1 MEQMDCKPYQ
11 PLSKN
16 KHEMDL
22 AYTSSSDESEDGRKA
37 RQSYESRETLN
48 EYSQELRLNYNSHSR
63 KRKAVN
69 EPTQE
74 MEFCDPPH
82 ILCTSYQSD
91 MHAVS
96 QHSYPIEMGSDVDT
110 ETEGGA
116 SPDQALRM
124 WVSGMKS
131 EHSSCLSSRANS
143 ALSLTDTD
151 HERKSD
157 GENEMPGS
165 PRNQFTFRP
174 LPPPPPPPHACTC
187 TRKPLSTT
195 DSLQGRS
202 MTSRSQP
209 SPGAPLPPTST
220 QDSVHLHNSWVL
232 NSNIPLETRSQW
244 GICWPSAVEMAS
256 TRNQEDH
263 VSSLVPSEMHF
274 LFKHGSGSSAI
285 FSAASQN
292 YPLTSNTVYSPP
304 PRPLPRSTFP
314 RPAFS
319 FNKPYRCCNWK
330 CTALSAT
337 AITVTLALLLAYV
350 IVHLFGLTW
359 QLQPVEG
366 QLYENGVS
374 KGSRG
379 PESVDTTYS
388 PIGGKVSDKTE
399 RKEIVFQKGQ
409 AIDTGEVEIG
419 DQVMQTIPP
428 GLFWRFQ
435 IMIHHPM
442 YLKFNVSLAKDSL
455 LGIYGR
461 RNIPPTHTQFDFVKL
476 MDGKQLIKQE
486 SKHSEEYQH
495 VPRNLI
501 LMSMQETGF
510 IEFMDQG
517 AWHMAF
523 YNDGKKMEQVLML
536 TTAIEIMGDCSTN
549 CNGNGE
555 CISGHCHCFPG
566 FLGPDCA
573 RDSCPVLCS
582 GNGEYEKGHCVCRNG
597 WKGPECD
604 VPEEQC
610 IDPTCFGHGTCIMG
624 ICICV
629 PGYKGEICE
638 EEDCLDPMCSGHGVC
653 VQGECHCSMGWGGVN
668 CETSLPVCQE
678 QCSGHGTFLLDTGVC
693 NCDPKWTGADCS
705 TELCTLDCGSHGVCA
720 RGVCQCEEG
729 WVGPACEERTCNSHC
744 VEHGQCKDGKC
755 ECSPGWEGDHCTI
768 DGCPGLCYGNGR
780 CTLDQNGWHCVCQVG
795 WSGTGCNVIMEMMCG
810 DNVDNDGDGLID
822 CVDPDCCQQ
831 NSCFSSPLC
840 QGSPDPL
847 DLIQQS
853 QPPFSQHPPRLFY
866 DRIKFLTGKESTHV
880 IRGDVSF
887 ESRRACVIRGQV
899 VAIDGTPLVGVNVS
913 FQHHSDYGYTISRQ
927 DGSFDLVAIGGISVT
942 LVFDR
947 SPFLSVRRTLWLA
960 WNRFIVVD
968 KVVMQRTE
976 VEPPSCDIS
985 SFISPN
991 PVVLPFPL
999 TSFGGSCPERGTII
1013 PELQV
1018 VQEEIP
1024 IPSSFVKLSYLSSR
1038 TSGYKTLLRIILTHA
1053 VIPPGMIKVH
1063 LVVTVEGRLA
1073 QKTFPAAA
1081 NLVYTFA
1088 WNKTDIYGQK
1098 VSGLAE
1104 AMVSVGYEY
1113 DTCPDLI
1120 LWEKRTAILQGFEL
1134 DASNLGGWSLDK
1146 HHILNI
1152 QSGIVHKG
1160 NGENI
1165 FISQQPPIISTVMG
1179 NGHQRSISC
1188 TNCNG
1193 PSHGSKL
1200 FAPVAMASGTD
1211 GSIYIGDFNF
1221 VRRLLPSGNCVSILE
1236 LRNRDTRHSTSPAHK
1251 YYLAMDPVT
1260 ESLYLS
1266 DTNTR
1271 RVYKAKLLSETK
1283 DLAKNYEVV
1292 AGTGDQCLPFD
1303 QSHCGDGGRASEASL
1318 HSPRGITV
1326 DKHGFIYFVDG
1337 TMIRKIDGNGM
1348 ITTLIGSNGLTST
1361 QPLSC
1366 DAGMDIT
1373 QVRLEWPTD
1382 LVVNPIDNSLYV
1394 LDNNIVLQIS
1404 ENRRVRIIAGRPIHC
1419 QVPGIDHVLVSKVA
1433 IHSTLESAR
1442 AIGISHSGVLYIAE
1456 TDERKI
1462 NRIQQVTTNG
1472 EISIIAGA
1480 PTDCDCKIDPNCD
1493 CFSGDGGYAKD
1504 AKLKAPSSLAVS
1516 PDGTLYIADLGN
1528 IRIRAISRNKAH
1540 LNDMNMY
1547 EIASPP
1553 DQELYHFTSNGT
1565 HVHTL
1570 NLITRDF
1577 MYNFTYNGEGDLV
1590 TVTNSNGNSIHI
1602 RRDASGLPLWL
1613 VMPGGQVYWLTIS
1626 SNGILKRVYA
1636 QGYNLALMTYPGTTG
1651 LLATK
1656 SNEYGW
1662 TTVYEYDSDGHLTNA
1677 TFPTGEVSSFHSDI
1691 EKLMKVEIN
1700 ISNKETVITA
1710 TNFSATSTIYTLQQD
1725 NTQNI
1730 YRVSPDGSLRV
1741 TFASGMEVTLNAEPH
1756 ILAGVVNPTLGKCN
1770 ISLPGEHN
1778 SNLIEWR
1785 QRKEQTK
1792 GNLSAFERRLRAHNR
1807 NLLSIDFDHTTRTGK
1822 IYDDHRKFTL
1832 RILYDQAGRP
1842 ILWSP
1847 MNKYNEV
1854 NITYSHSGL
1863 VTYIQRG
1870 TWTEKMEYD
1879 PGGKI
1884 ISRTWADGKIWSY
1897 TYLEKRLLHNGDRS
1911 KLMKLSVEKMK
1922 KEGRQADLN
1931 LGLPVSVMLLL
1942 HSQRRYIFEYD
1953 QSDYLLSIT
1962 MPSMVRH
1969 SFQTMLSVGYYR
1981 NLYSPPDSSA
1991 SFIQDFTRDQRLLQT
2006 LYPGTGRRVLYKYT
2020 KQSRLSEILYDTT
2033 QVSFTYEESSG
2044 VIKTIH
2050 LMHDGFICTIRY
2062 RQTGPLISRQIFRFS
2077 EEGLV
2082 NARFDYSY
2090 NNFRVTSMQAMIN
2103 ETPLPIDLYRYV
2115 DVSGKT
2121 EQFGK
2126 FSVINYDLNQVITTT
2141 VMKHTKIF
2149 SANGQ
2154 VIEVQ
2159 YEILKSIAYWMTIQ
2173 YDNMGRMVICDI
2185 RVGVDANITR
2195 YFCEYDA
2202 DGQLQTV
2209 SVNDK
2214 TQWRYSYDLNGNIN
2228 LLSHGNSARLTPLRY
2243 DLRDRITRLGD
2254 IQYKMDE
2261 DGFLKQRGNDIF
2273 EYSSN
2278 GFLSRAY
2285 NRVAGWTIQY
2295 CYDGLGRRVAS
2306 KSNLGQHLQ
2315 FFYADLS
2322 NPVRVTHLYN
2332 HSSSEITSLY
2342 YDLQGHL
2349 IAMELSSGEEYY
2361 VACDNTGTPLAIFSS
2376 RGQVI
2381 KEILYT
2387 PYGEIY
2393 QDTNPEFEV
2402 IIGFHG
2408 GLYEPLTKL
2417 VHLGQRDYD
2426 VLAGRWTTPNHHIWE
2441 ELKNAPKPFNLYAF
2455 ENNYPTGKIQ
2465 DVAKYTTD
2473 IGSWLE
2479 LFGFQLHNVLPG
2491 FPKPEIDTFQT
2502 TYELVQLQTKT
2513 QEWDPG
2519 KTILG
2524 IQCELQKQLRNFISL
2539 DQLPMTPKYSDG
2551 RCVERAKQPRFAAVP
2566 SVFGKGIKFAIKDG
2580 LVTADV
2586 IGVANE
2592 DSRRIA
2598 AILNNAH
2605 YLEDLHFTIDG
2616 RDTHYF
2622 IKLGS
2627 LEEDLTLIG
2636 NTGGRRILENGVNVT
2651 VSQMTSVI
2659 NGRTRRFADIQL
2671 QHGFLC
2677 FNVRYGTTVEEEKN
2691 HVLEVARLRAVAQAW
2706 TKEQKRLQDGEEGIR
2721 AWTEGE
2727 KQQLL
2732 STGKVQGYDG
2742 YFVLSVEQYLEL
2754 SDSANN
2760 IHFMRQSEIGRR

>member
-1 MEQMDCKPYQ
+1 MEQTDCKPYQ
-11 PLSKN
+11 PLSKV

-22 AYTSSSDESEDGRKA
+22 AYTSSSDESEDGRKP
-37 RQSYESRETLN
+37 RQSFNSRETLH
-48 EYSQELRLNYNSHSR
+48 EYNQELRRNYNSQSR
-63 KRKAVN
+63 KRKDV
-69 EPTQE
+69 EKSTQE
-74 MEFCDPPH
+74 IEFCETPPT
-82 ILCTSYQSD
+82 LCSGYQTD
-91 MHAVS
+91 MHSVS
-96 QHSYPIEMGSDVDT
+96 RHGYQLEMGSDVDT
-110 ETEGGA
+110 ETEGAA
-116 SPDQALRM
+116 SPDHALRM
-124 WVSGMKS
+124 WIRGMKS

-157 GENEMPGS
+157 GENGFKFS
-165 PRNQFTFRP
+165 PVCCDMEAPADSAQDMQSSPHNQFTFRP

-187 TRKPLSTT
+187 ARKPPPTV
-195 DSLQGRS
+195 DSLQRRS
-202 MTSRSQP
+202 MTTRSQP
-209 SPGAPLPPTST
+209 SPAAPAPPTST

-232 NSNIPLETRSQW
+232 NSNIPLETR
-244 GICWPSAVEMAS
+244 
-256 TRNQEDH
+256 
-263 VSSLVPSEMHF
+263 HF

-304 PRPLPRSTFP
+304 PRPLPRSTFS
-314 RPAFS
+314 RPAFT

-350 IVHLFGLTW
+350 IAVHLFGLTW
-359 QLQPVEG
+359 QLQPVG
-366 QLYENGVS
+366 QIYANGIS
-374 KGSRG
+374 NGNPG
-379 PESVDTTYS
+379 TESMDTTYS
-388 PIGGKVSDKTE
+388 PIGGKVSDKSE
-399 RKEIVFQKGQ
+399 KKVFPKGR
-409 AIDTGEVEIG
+409 AIDTGEVDIG
-419 DQVMQTIPP
+419 AQVMQTIPP

-435 IMIHHPM
+435 ITIHHPI
-442 YLKFNVSLAKDSL
+442 YLKFNISLAKDSL

-476 MDGKQLIKQE
+476 MDGKQLVKQD
-486 SKHSEEYQH
+486 SKSSDDIQHS
-495 VPRNLI
+495 PRNLI
-501 LMSMQETGF
+501 LTSLQETGF
-510 IEFMDQG
+510 IEYMDQG
-517 AWHMAF
+517 PWYLAF
-523 YNDGKKMEQVLML
+523 YNDGKKMEQVFVL
-536 TTAIEIMGDCSTN
+536 TTAIEIMDDCSTN

-573 RDSCPVLCS
+573 RDSCPVLCG

-624 ICICV
+624 VCICV

-638 EEDCLDPMCSGHGVC
+638 EEDCLDPMCSSHGIC
-653 VQGECHCSMGWGGVN
+653 VKGECHCSTGWGGVN
-668 CETSLPVCQE
+668 CETPLPICQE

-693 NCDPKWTGADCS
+693 SCDPKWTGSDCS
-705 TELCTLDCGSHGVCA
+705 TELCTMECGSHGVCS
-720 RGVCQCEEG
+720 RGICQCEEG
-729 WVGPACEERTCNSHC
+729 WVGPTCEERSCHSHC
-744 VEHGQCKDGKC
+744 AEHGQCRDGKC

-768 DGCPGLCYGNGR
+768 AHYLDAVRDGCPGLCFGNGR

-795 WSGTGCNVIMEMMCG
+795 WSGTGCNIVMEMLCG
-810 DNVDNDGDGLID
+810 DNLDNDGDGLTD

-831 NSCFSSPLC
+831 SNCYVSPLC

-853 QPPFSQHPPRLFY
+853 QPLFSQHTSRLFY
-866 DRIKFLTGKESTHV
+866 DRIKFLIGKDSTHV
-880 IRGDVSF
+880 VPQEISF
-887 ESRRACVIRGQV
+887 DSRRACVIRGQV
-899 VAIDGTPLVGVNVS
+899 VAVDGTPLVGVNVS
-913 FQHHSDYGYTISRQ
+913 FLHHSDYGFTISRQ
-927 DGSFDLVAIGGISVT
+927 DGSFDLVAIGGISVV
-942 LVFDR
+942 LIFER
-947 SPFLSVRRTLWLA
+947 SPFLSEKRTLWLP
-960 WNRFIVVD
+960 WNQFIVVE
-968 KVVMQRTE
+968 KVIMQRI
-976 VEPPSCDIS
+976 VADPPSCDIS
-985 SFISPN
+985 NFISPN
-991 PVVLPFPL
+991 PIVLPSPL
-999 TSFGGSCPERGTII
+999 TSFGGSCPERGTIV

-1024 IPSSFVKLSYLSSR
+1024 IPSSFVRLSYLSSR
-1038 TSGYKTLLRIILTHA
+1038 TPGYKTLLRILLTHST
-1053 VIPPGMIKVH
+1053 IPVGMIKVH
-1063 LVVTVEGRLA
+1063 LTVAVEGRLT
-1073 QKTFPAAA
+1073 QKWFPAAI

-1098 VSGLAE
+1098 VWGLAE
-1104 AMVSVGYEY
+1104 ALVSVGYEY
-1113 DTCPDLI
+1113 EMCPEFI
-1120 LWEKRTAILQGFEL
+1120 LWEQRTVVLQGFEM
-1134 DASNLGGWSLDK
+1134 DASNLGGWSLNK
-1146 HHILNI
+1146 HHIFNP
-1152 QSGIVHKG
+1152 QSGIIHKG
-1160 NGENI
+1160 NGENM
-1165 FISQQPPIISTVMG
+1165 FISQQPPVIATIMG
-1179 NGHQRSISC
+1179 NGHQRSVAC

-1193 PSHGSKL
+1193 PAHNNKL
-1200 FAPVAMASGTD
+1200 FAPVALASGPD
-1211 GSIYIGDFNF
+1211 GSVYVGDFNF
-1221 VRRLLPSGNCVSILE
+1221 VRRIFPSGNSVSILE

-1251 YYLAMDPVT
+1251 YYLAMDPMS

-1271 RVYKAKLLSETK
+1271 KVYKLKSLVETK
-1283 DLAKNYEVV
+1283 DLSKNFEVV

-1303 QSHCGDGGRASEASL
+1303 QSHCGDGGKASEASL
-1318 HSPRGITV
+1318 NSPRGITV
-1326 DKHGFIYFVDG
+1326 DRHGFIYFVDG
-1337 TMIRKIDGNGM
+1337 TMIRRIDENAV
-1348 ITTLIGSNGLTST
+1348 ITTVIGSNGLTST

-1366 DAGMDIT
+1366 DSGMDIT

-1382 LVVNPIDNSLYV
+1382 LAVNPMDNSLYV

-1419 QVPGIDHVLVSKVA
+1419 QVPGIDHFLVSKVA

-1442 AIGISHSGVLYIAE
+1442 AISVSHSGLLFIAE
-1456 TDERKI
+1456 TDERKV

-1504 AKLKAPSSLAVS
+1504 AKMKAPSSLAVS
-1516 PDGTLYIADLGN
+1516 PDGTLYVADLGN
-1528 IRIRAISRNKAH
+1528 VRIRTISKNQAH
-1540 LNDMNMY
+1540 LNDMNLY
-1547 EIASPP
+1547 EIASPA
-1553 DQELYHFTSNGT
+1553 DQELYQFTVNGT
-1565 HVHTL
+1565 HLHTM
-1570 NLITRDF
+1570 NLITRDYV
-1577 MYNFTYNGEGDLV
+1577 YNFTYNAEGDLGAI
-1590 TVTNSNGNSIHI
+1590 TSSNGNSVHI
-1602 RRDASGLPLWL
+1602 RRDAGGMPLWL
-1613 VMPGGQVYWLTIS
+1613 VVPGGQVYWLTIS
-1626 SNGILKRVYA
+1626 SNGVLKRVSA
-1636 QGYNLALMTYPGTTG
+1636 QGYNLALMTYPGNTG

-1656 SNEYGW
+1656 SNENGW
-1662 TTVYEYDSDGHLTNA
+1662 TTVYEYDPEGHLTNA
-1677 TFPTGEVSSFHSDI
+1677 TFPTGEVSSFHSDL
-1691 EKLMKVEIN
+1691 EKLTKVALDT
-1700 ISNKETVITA
+1700 SNRENVLMS
-1710 TNFSATSTIYTLQQD
+1710 TNLTATSTIYILKQE
-1725 NTQNI
+1725 NTQST

-1741 TFASGMEVTLNAEPH
+1741 TFASGMEISLSSEPH
-1756 ILAGVVNPTLGKCN
+1756 ILAGAVNPTLGKCN

-1778 SNLIEWR
+1778 ANLIEWR
-1785 QRKEQTK
+1785 QRKEQNK
-1792 GNLSAFERRLRAHNR
+1792 GNVSAFERRLRAHNR
-1807 NLLSIDFDHTTRTGK
+1807 NLLSIDFDHMTRTGK

-1832 RILYDQAGRP
+1832 RILYDQTGRP

-1847 MNKYNEV
+1847 VSRYNEV
-1854 NITYSHSGL
+1854 NITYSPSGL
-1863 VTYIQRG
+1863 VTFIQRG
-1870 TWTEKMEYD
+1870 TWNEKTDYD
-1879 PGGKI
+1879 QSGKI
-1884 ISRTWADGKIWSY
+1884 ISRAWADGKIWSY
-1897 TYLEKRLLHNGDRS
+1897 TYLEK
-1911 KLMKLSVEKMK
+1911 
-1922 KEGRQADLN
+1922 
-1931 LGLPVSVMLLL
+1931 SVMLLL

-1953 QSDYLLSIT
+1953 QSDCLLSVT

-1969 SFQTMLSVGYYR
+1969 SLQTMLSVGYYR
-1981 NLYSPPDSSA
+1981 NIYTPPDSST
-1991 SFIQDFTRDQRLLQT
+1991 SFIQDYSRDGRLLQT
-2006 LYPGTGRRVLYKYT
+2006 LHLGTGRRVLYKYT
-2020 KQSRLSEILYDTT
+2020 KQARLSEILYDTT
-2033 QVSFTYEESSG
+2033 QVTLTYEESSG

-2062 RQTGPLISRQIFRFS
+2062 RQTGPLIGRQIFRFS

-2090 NNFRVTSMQAMIN
+2090 NNFRVTSMQAVIN

-2115 DVSGKT
+2115 DVSGRT

-2149 SANGQ
+2149 NANGQ

-2159 YEILKSIAYWMTIQ
+2159 YEILKAIAYWMTIQ

-2195 YFCEYDA
+2195 YFYEYDA

-2243 DLRDRITRLGD
+2243 DLRDRITRLGE

-2261 DGFLKQRGNDIF
+2261 DGFLRQRGNDIF
-2273 EYSSN
+2273 EYNSN
-2278 GFLSRAY
+2278 GLLQKAY
-2285 NRVAGWTIQY
+2285 NKVSGWTVQY
-2295 CYDGLGRRVAS
+2295 YYDGLGRRVAS
-2306 KSNLGQHLQ
+2306 KSSLGQHLQ
-2315 FFYADLS
+2315 FFYADLA
-2322 NPVRVTHLYN
+2322 NPIRVTHLYN
-2332 HSSSEITSLY
+2332 HTSSEITSLY

-2361 VACDNTGTPLAIFSS
+2361 VACDNTGTPLAVFSS

-2387 PYGEIY
+2387 PYGDIY
-2393 QDTNPEFEV
+2393 HDTYPDFEV
-2402 IIGFHG
+2402 VIGFHG
-2408 GLYEPLTKL
+2408 GLYDFLTKL

-2426 VLAGRWTTPNHHIWE
+2426 VVAGRWTTPNHHIWKQ
-2441 ELKNAPKPFNLYAF
+2441 LNLLPKPFNLYSF
-2455 ENNYPTGKIQ
+2455 ENNYPVGKIQ

-2491 FPKPEIDTFQT
+2491 FPKPELENMEL
-2502 TYELVQLQTKT
+2502 TYELLQLQTKT

-2519 KTILG
+2519 KMILG

-2539 DQLPMTPKYSDG
+2539 DQLPMTPQYNEG
-2551 RCVERAKQPRFAAVP
+2551 RCLEGGKQPRFAAVP
-2566 SVFGKGIKFAIKDG
+2566 SVFGKGIKFAIKEG
-2580 LVTADV
+2580 IVTADI

-2592 DSRRIA
+2592 DSRRLA

-2605 YLEDLHFTIDG
+2605 YLENLHFTIEG

-2627 LEEDLTLIG
+2627 LEEDLVLIG

-2651 VSQMTSVI
+2651 VSQMTSVL

-2671 QHGFLC
+2671 QHGALC
-2677 FNVRYGTTVEEEKN
+2677 FNIRYGTTVEEEKN
-2691 HVLEVARLRAVAQAW
+2691 HVLEMARQRAVAQAW
-2706 TKEQKRLQDGEEGIR
+2706 TQEQRRLQEGEEGTR
-2721 AWTEGE
+2721 VWTEGE

-2732 STGKVQGYDG
+2732 GTGRVQGYDG

>member
-1 MEQMDCKPYQ
+1 MEQTDCKPYQ
-11 PLSKN
+11 PLSKV

-22 AYTSSSDESEDGRKA
+22 AYTSSSDESEDGRKP
-37 RQSYESRETLN
+37 RQSYNSRETLH
-48 EYSQELRLNYNSHSR
+48 EYNQELRMNYNSQNR
-63 KRKAVN
+63 KRKEV
-69 EPTQE
+69 EKSTQE
-74 MEFCDPPH
+74 MEFCETPH
-82 ILCTSYQSD
+82 TLCSGYQTD
-91 MHAVS
+91 MHSVS
-96 QHSYPIEMGSDVDT
+96 RHGYQLEMGSDVDT
-110 ETEGGA
+110 ETEGAA
-116 SPDQALRM
+116 SPDHALRM
-124 WVSGMKS
+124 WIRGMKS

-157 GENEMPGS
+157 GENGFKFSPVCCDMEAQAGSTQEMQSS
-165 PRNQFTFRP
+165 PHNQFTFRP

-187 TRKPLSTT
+187 ARKPPPTA
-195 DSLQGRS
+195 DSLQRRS
-202 MTSRSQP
+202 MTTRSQP
-209 SPGAPLPPTST
+209 SPAAPAPPTST

-232 NSNIPLETRSQW
+232 NSNIPLETR
-244 GICWPSAVEMAS
+244 
-256 TRNQEDH
+256 
-263 VSSLVPSEMHF
+263 HF

-304 PRPLPRSTFP
+304 PRPLPRSTFS
-314 RPAFS
+314 RPAFT

-350 IVHLFGLTW
+350 IAVHLFGLTW

-366 QLYENGVS
+366 QLYENGIS
-374 KGSRG
+374 KGNRG
-379 PESVDTTYS
+379 TESMDTTYS
-388 PIGGKVSDKTE
+388 PIGGKVSDKSE
-399 RKEIVFQKGQ
+399 KKVFQKGR
-409 AIDTGEVEIG
+409 AIDTGEVDIG
-419 DQVMQTIPP
+419 AQVMQTIPP

-435 IMIHHPM
+435 ITIHHPI
-442 YLKFNVSLAKDSL
+442 YLKFNISLAKDSL

-476 MDGKQLIKQE
+476 MDGKQLVKQD
-486 SKHSEEYQH
+486 SKSSDDTQHS
-495 VPRNLI
+495 PRNLI
-501 LMSMQETGF
+501 LTSLQETGF
-510 IEFMDQG
+510 IEYMDQG
-517 AWHMAF
+517 PWYLAF
-523 YNDGKKMEQVLML
+523 YNDGKKVEQVFVL
-536 TTAIEIMGDCSTN
+536 TTAIEIMDDCSTN

-573 RDSCPVLCS
+573 RDSCPVLCG

-624 ICICV
+624 VCICV

-638 EEDCLDPMCSGHGVC
+638 EEDCLDPMCSSHGIC
-653 VQGECHCSMGWGGVN
+653 VKGECHCSTGWGGVN
-668 CETSLPVCQE
+668 CETPLPICQE
-678 QCSGHGTFLLDTGVC
+678 QCSGHGTFLLDSGVC
-693 NCDPKWTGADCS
+693 NCDPKWTGSDCS
-705 TELCTLDCGSHGVCA
+705 TELCTMECGSHGVCS
-720 RGVCQCEEG
+720 RGICQCEEG
-729 WVGPACEERTCNSHC
+729 WVGPTCEERSCHSHC
-744 VEHGQCKDGKC
+744 AEHGQCKDGKC

-768 DGCPGLCYGNGR
+768 AHYLDAVRDGCPGLCFGNGR

-795 WSGTGCNVIMEMMCG
+795 WSGTGCNVVMEMLCG
-810 DNVDNDGDGLID
+810 DNLDNDGDGLTD

-831 NSCFSSPLC
+831 SNCYASPLC

-853 QPPFSQHPPRLFY
+853 QPLFSQHTSRLFY
-866 DRIKFLTGKESTHV
+866 DRIKFLIGKDSTHV
-880 IRGDVSF
+880 IPPEISF
-887 ESRRACVIRGQV
+887 DSRRACVIRGQV
-899 VAIDGTPLVGVNVS
+899 VAVDGTPLVGVNVS
-913 FQHHSDYGYTISRQ
+913 FLHHSDYGFTISRQ
-927 DGSFDLVAIGGISVT
+927 DGSFDLVAIGGISVI
-942 LVFDR
+942 LIFDR
-947 SPFLSVRRTLWLA
+947 SPFLSEKRTLWLP
-960 WNRFIVVD
+960 WNQFVVVE
-968 KVVMQRTE
+968 KVIMQR
-976 VEPPSCDIS
+976 VVPDPPSCDIS
-985 SFISPN
+985 NFLSPN
-991 PVVLPFPL
+991 PIVLPSPL
-999 TSFGGSCPERGTII
+999 TSFGGSCPERGTIV

-1024 IPSSFVKLSYLSSR
+1024 IPSSFVRLSYLSSR
-1038 TSGYKTLLRIILTHA
+1038 TPGYKTLLRILLTHST
-1053 VIPPGMIKVH
+1053 IPVGMIKVH
-1063 LVVTVEGRLA
+1063 LTVAVEGRLT
-1073 QKTFPAAA
+1073 QKWFPAAI

-1098 VSGLAE
+1098 VWGLAE
-1104 AMVSVGYEY
+1104 ALVSVGYEY
-1113 DTCPDLI
+1113 ETCPDFI
-1120 LWEKRTAILQGFEL
+1120 LWEKRTVILQGFEM
-1134 DASNLGGWSLDK
+1134 DASNLGGWSLNK
-1146 HHILNI
+1146 HHILNP
-1152 QSGIVHKG
+1152 QSGIIHKG
-1160 NGENI
+1160 NGENM
-1165 FISQQPPIISTVMG
+1165 FISQQPPVISTIMG
-1179 NGHQRSISC
+1179 NGHQRSVAC

-1193 PSHGSKL
+1193 PAHNNKL
-1200 FAPVAMASGTD
+1200 FAPVALASGPD
-1211 GSIYIGDFNF
+1211 GSVYVGDFNF
-1221 VRRLLPSGNCVSILE
+1221 VRRIFPSGNSVSILE
-1236 LRNRDTRHSTSPAHK
+1236 LSTSPAHK
-1251 YYLAMDPVT
+1251 YYLAMDPVS

-1271 RVYKAKLLSETK
+1271 KVYKLKSLVETK
-1283 DLAKNYEVV
+1283 DLSKNFEVV

-1318 HSPRGITV
+1318 NSPRGITV

-1337 TMIRKIDGNGM
+1337 TMIRRIDENAV
-1348 ITTLIGSNGLTST
+1348 ITTVIGSNGLTST

-1366 DAGMDIT
+1366 DSGMDIT

-1382 LVVNPIDNSLYV
+1382 LAVNPMDNSLYV

-1419 QVPGIDHVLVSKVA
+1419 QVPGIDHFLVSKVA

-1442 AIGISHSGVLYIAE
+1442 AISVSHSGLLFIAE
-1456 TDERKI
+1456 TDERKV

-1504 AKLKAPSSLAVS
+1504 AKMKAPSSLAVS
-1516 PDGTLYIADLGN
+1516 PDGTLYVADLGN
-1528 IRIRAISRNKAH
+1528 VRIRTISRNQAH
-1540 LNDMNMY
+1540 LNDMNLY
-1547 EIASPP
+1547 EIASPA
-1553 DQELYHFTSNGT
+1553 DQELYQFTVNGT
-1565 HVHTL
+1565 HLHTL
-1570 NLITRDF
+1570 NLITRDYV
-1577 MYNFTYNGEGDLV
+1577 YNFTYNAEGDLGAI
-1590 TVTNSNGNSIHI
+1590 TSSNGNSVHI
-1602 RRDASGLPLWL
+1602 RRDAGGMPLWL
-1613 VMPGGQVYWLTIS
+1613 VVPGGQVYWLTIS
-1626 SNGILKRVYA
+1626 SNGVLKRVSA
-1636 QGYNLALMTYPGTTG
+1636 QGYNLALMTYPGNTG

-1656 SNEYGW
+1656 SNENGW
-1662 TTVYEYDSDGHLTNA
+1662 TTVYEYDPEGHLTNA
-1677 TFPTGEVSSFHSDI
+1677 TFPTGEVSSFHSDL
-1691 EKLMKVEIN
+1691 EKLTKVELDT
-1700 ISNKETVITA
+1700 SNRENVLMS
-1710 TNFSATSTIYTLQQD
+1710 TNLTATSTIYILKQE
-1725 NTQNI
+1725 NTQST

-1741 TFASGMEVTLNAEPH
+1741 TFASGMEISLSSEPH
-1756 ILAGVVNPTLGKCN
+1756 ILAGAVNPTLGKCN

-1778 SNLIEWR
+1778 ANLIEWR
-1785 QRKEQTK
+1785 QRKEQSK
-1792 GNLSAFERRLRAHNR
+1792 GNISAFERRLRAHNR
-1807 NLLSIDFDHTTRTGK
+1807 NLLSIDFDHITRTGK

-1832 RILYDQAGRP
+1832 RILYDKTGRP

-1847 MNKYNEV
+1847 VSRYNEV
-1854 NITYSHSGL
+1854 NITYSPSGL
-1863 VTYIQRG
+1863 VTFIQRG
-1870 TWTEKMEYD
+1870 TWNEKMEYD
-1879 PGGKI
+1879 QSGKI

-1897 TYLEKRLLHNGDRS
+1897 TYLEK
-1911 KLMKLSVEKMK
+1911 
-1922 KEGRQADLN
+1922 
-1931 LGLPVSVMLLL
+1931 SVMLLL

-1953 QSDYLLSIT
+1953 QSDCLLSVT

-1969 SFQTMLSVGYYR
+1969 SLQTMLSVGYYR
-1981 NLYSPPDSSA
+1981 NIYTPPDSST
-1991 SFIQDFTRDQRLLQT
+1991 SFIQDYSRDGRLLQT
-2006 LYPGTGRRVLYKYT
+2006 LHLGTGRRVLYKYT
-2020 KQSRLSEILYDTT
+2020 KQARLSEILYDTT
-2033 QVSFTYEESSG
+2033 QVTLTYEESSG

-2062 RQTGPLISRQIFRFS
+2062 RQTGPLIGRQIFRFS

-2090 NNFRVTSMQAMIN
+2090 NNFRVTSMQAVIN

-2115 DVSGKT
+2115 DVSGRT

-2159 YEILKSIAYWMTIQ
+2159 YEILKAIAYWMTIQ

-2195 YFCEYDA
+2195 YFYEYDA

-2243 DLRDRITRLGD
+2243 DLRDRITRLGE

-2261 DGFLKQRGNDIF
+2261 DGFLRQRGNDIF
-2273 EYSSN
+2273 EYNSN
-2278 GFLSRAY
+2278 GLLQKAY
-2285 NRVAGWTIQY
+2285 NKVSGWTVQY
-2295 CYDGLGRRVAS
+2295 YYDGLGRRVAS
-2306 KSNLGQHLQ
+2306 KSSLGQHLQ
-2315 FFYADLS
+2315 FFYADLA
-2322 NPVRVTHLYN
+2322 NPIRVTHLYN
-2332 HSSSEITSLY
+2332 HTSSEITSLY

-2361 VACDNTGTPLAIFSS
+2361 VACDNTGTPLAVFSS

-2387 PYGEIY
+2387 PYGDIY
-2393 QDTNPEFEV
+2393 HDTYPDFQV

-2408 GLYEPLTKL
+2408 GLYDFLTKL

-2426 VLAGRWTTPNHHIWE
+2426 VVAGRWTTPNHHIWKQ
-2441 ELKNAPKPFNLYAF
+2441 LNLLPKPFNLYSF
-2455 ENNYPTGKIQ
+2455 ENNYPVGKIQ

-2491 FPKPEIDTFQT
+2491 FPKPELENLEL
-2502 TYELVQLQTKT
+2502 TYELLQLQTKT

-2519 KTILG
+2519 KMILG

-2539 DQLPMTPKYSDG
+2539 DQLPMTPRYNEG
-2551 RCVERAKQPRFAAVP
+2551 RCLEGGKQPRFAAVP

-2580 LVTADV
+2580 IVTADI

-2592 DSRRIA
+2592 DSRRLA

-2605 YLEDLHFTIDG
+2605 YLENLHFTIEG

-2627 LEEDLTLIG
+2627 LEEDLVLIG

-2651 VSQMTSVI
+2651 VSQMTSVL

-2671 QHGFLC
+2671 QHGALC
-2677 FNVRYGTTVEEEKN
+2677 FNIRYGTTVEEEKN
-2691 HVLEVARLRAVAQAW
+2691 HVLEIARQRAVAQAW
-2706 TKEQKRLQDGEEGIR
+2706 TKEQRRLQEGEEGIR

-2732 STGKVQGYDG
+2732 STGRVQGYDG

>member
-1 MEQMDCKPYQ
+1 MEQTDCKPYQ
-11 PLSKN
+11 PLPKV

-22 AYTSSSDESEDGRKA
+22 AYTSSSDESEDGRKP
-37 RQSYESRETLN
+37 RQSYNSRETLQ
-48 EYSQELRLNYNSHSR
+48 EYNQELRMNYNSQSR
-63 KRKAVN
+63 KRKEV
-69 EPTQE
+69 EKSTQE
-74 MEFCDPPH
+74 MEFCETPH
-82 ILCTSYQSD
+82 TLCSGYQTD
-91 MHAVS
+91 MHSVS
-96 QHSYPIEMGSDVDT
+96 RHAYQLEMGSDVDT
-110 ETEGGA
+110 ETEGAA
-116 SPDQALRM
+116 SPDHALRM
-124 WVSGMKS
+124 WIRGMKS

-157 GENEMPGS
+157 GENGFKFSPVCCDMEAQAGS
-165 PRNQFTFRP
+165 TQDMQSSSHNQFTFRP

-187 TRKPLSTT
+187 ARKPPPAA
-195 DSLQGRS
+195 DSLQRRS
-202 MTSRSQP
+202 MTTRSQP
-209 SPGAPLPPTST
+209 SPAAPAPPTST

-232 NSNIPLETRSQW
+232 NSNIPLETR
-244 GICWPSAVEMAS
+244 
-256 TRNQEDH
+256 
-263 VSSLVPSEMHF
+263 HF
-274 LFKHGSGSSAI
+274 LFKHGSGSSAV

-304 PRPLPRSTFP
+304 PRPLPRSTFS
-314 RPAFS
+314 RPAFT

-350 IVHLFGLTW
+350 IAVHLFGLTW
-359 QLQPVEG
+359 QLQPAEG

-374 KGSRG
+374 KGNRG
-379 PESVDTTYS
+379 TESMDTTYS
-388 PIGGKVSDKTE
+388 PIGGKVSNKSE
-399 RKEIVFQKGQ
+399 KKVFQKGR
-409 AIDTGEVEIG
+409 AIDTGEVDIG
-419 DQVMQTIPP
+419 AQVMQTIPP

-435 IMIHHPM
+435 ITIHHPI
-442 YLKFNVSLAKDSL
+442 YLKFNISLAKDSL

-476 MDGKQLIKQE
+476 MDGKQLVKQD
-486 SKHSEEYQH
+486 SKSSDDTQHS
-495 VPRNLI
+495 PRNLI
-501 LMSMQETGF
+501 LTSLQETGF
-510 IEFMDQG
+510 IEYMDQG
-517 AWHMAF
+517 PWYLAF
-523 YNDGKKMEQVLML
+523 YNDGKKMEQVFVL
-536 TTAIEIMGDCSTN
+536 TTAIEIMDDCSTN

-573 RDSCPVLCS
+573 RDSCPVLCG

-624 ICICV
+624 VCICV

-638 EEDCLDPMCSGHGVC
+638 EEDCLDPMCSGHGIC
-653 VQGECHCSMGWGGVN
+653 VKGECHCSTGWGGIN
-668 CETSLPVCQE
+668 CETPLPICQE
-678 QCSGHGTFLLDTGVC
+678 QCSGHGTFLLDTGTC
-693 NCDPKWTGADCS
+693 SCDPKWTGSDCS
-705 TELCTLDCGSHGVCA
+705 TELCTMECGSHGVCS
-720 RGVCQCEEG
+720 RGICQCEEG
-729 WVGPACEERTCNSHC
+729 WVGPTCEERSCHSHC
-744 VEHGQCKDGKC
+744 AEHGQCKDGK
-755 ECSPGWEGDHCTI
+755 SHYLDAVR
-768 DGCPGLCYGNGR
+768 DGCPGLCFGNGR

-795 WSGTGCNVIMEMMCG
+795 WSGTGCNVVMEMLCG
-810 DNVDNDGDGLID
+810 DNLDNDGDGLTD

-831 NSCFSSPLC
+831 SNCYVSPLC

-853 QPPFSQHPPRLFY
+853 QPLFSQHTSRLFY
-866 DRIKFLTGKESTHV
+866 DRIKFLIGKDSTHV
-880 IRGDVSF
+880 IPPEISF
-887 ESRRACVIRGQV
+887 DSRRACVIRGQV
-899 VAIDGTPLVGVNVS
+899 MAADGTPLVGVNVS
-913 FQHHSDYGYTISRQ
+913 FLHHSDYGFTISRQ
-927 DGSFDLVAIGGISVT
+927 DGSFDLVAVGGISVI
-942 LVFDR
+942 LIFDR
-947 SPFLSVRRTLWLA
+947 SPFLPEKRTLWLP
-960 WNRFIVVD
+960 WNQFIVVE
-968 KVVMQRTE
+968 KVTMQR
-976 VEPPSCDIS
+976 VVSDPPSCDIS
-985 SFISPN
+985 NFISPN
-991 PVVLPFPL
+991 PIVLPSPL
-999 TSFGGSCPERGTII
+999 TSFAGSCPERGTIV

-1024 IPSSFVKLSYLSSR
+1024 IPSSFVRLSYLSSR
-1038 TSGYKTLLRIILTHA
+1038 TPGYKTLLRILLTHST
-1053 VIPPGMIKVH
+1053 IPVGMIKVH
-1063 LVVTVEGRLA
+1063 LTVAVEGRLT
-1073 QKTFPAAA
+1073 QKWFPAAI

-1098 VSGLAE
+1098 VWGLAE
-1104 AMVSVGYEY
+1104 ALVSVGYEY
-1113 DTCPDLI
+1113 EMCPDFI
-1120 LWEKRTAILQGFEL
+1120 LWEKRTVILQGFEM
-1134 DASNLGGWSLDK
+1134 DASNLGGWSLNK
-1146 HHILNI
+1146 HHILNP
-1152 QSGIVHKG
+1152 QSGIIHKG
-1160 NGENI
+1160 NGENM
-1165 FISQQPPIISTVMG
+1165 FISQQPPVISTIMG
-1179 NGHQRSISC
+1179 NGHQRSVAC

-1193 PSHGSKL
+1193 LAHNNKL
-1200 FAPVAMASGTD
+1200 FAPVALASGPD
-1211 GSIYIGDFNF
+1211 GSVYVGDFNF
-1221 VRRLLPSGNCVSILE
+1221 VRRIFPSGNSVSILE

-1251 YYLAMDPVT
+1251 YYLAMDPVS

-1271 RVYKAKLLSETK
+1271 KVYKLKSLVETK
-1283 DLAKNYEVV
+1283 DLSKNFEVV

-1318 HSPRGITV
+1318 NSPRGITV
-1326 DKHGFIYFVDG
+1326 DRHGFIYFVDG
-1337 TMIRKIDGNGM
+1337 TMIRRIDENAV
-1348 ITTLIGSNGLTST
+1348 ITTVIGSNGLTST

-1366 DAGMDIT
+1366 DSGMDIT

-1382 LVVNPIDNSLYV
+1382 LAVNPLDNSLYV

-1419 QVPGIDHVLVSKVA
+1419 QVPGIDHFLVSKVA

-1442 AIGISHSGVLYIAE
+1442 AISVSHSGLLFIAE
-1456 TDERKI
+1456 TDERKV

-1472 EISIIAGA
+1472 EISIMAGA

-1504 AKLKAPSSLAVS
+1504 AKMKAPSSLAVS
-1516 PDGTLYIADLGN
+1516 PDGTLYVADLGN
-1528 IRIRAISRNKAH
+1528 VRIRTISRNQAH
-1540 LNDMNMY
+1540 LNDMNVY
-1547 EIASPP
+1547 EIASPA
-1553 DQELYHFTSNGT
+1553 DQELYQFTVNGT
-1565 HVHTL
+1565 HLHTL
-1570 NLITRDF
+1570 NLITRDYV
-1577 MYNFTYNGEGDLV
+1577 YNFTYNAEGDLGAI
-1590 TVTNSNGNSIHI
+1590 TSNNGNSVHI
-1602 RRDASGLPLWL
+1602 RRDASGMPLWL
-1613 VMPGGQVYWLTIS
+1613 VVPGGQVYWLTIS
-1626 SNGILKRVYA
+1626 SNGVLKRVSA
-1636 QGYNLALMTYPGTTG
+1636 QGYNLALMTYPGNTG

-1656 SNEYGW
+1656 SNENGW
-1662 TTVYEYDSDGHLTNA
+1662 TTVYEYDPEGHLTNA
-1677 TFPTGEVSSFHSDI
+1677 TFPTGEVSSFHSDL
-1691 EKLMKVEIN
+1691 EKLTKVELDT
-1700 ISNKETVITA
+1700 SNRENVLMS
-1710 TNFSATSTIYTLQQD
+1710 TNLTATSTIYILKQE
-1725 NTQNI
+1725 NTQST

-1741 TFASGMEVTLNAEPH
+1741 TFASGMEISLSSEPH
-1756 ILAGVVNPTLGKCN
+1756 ILSGAVNPTLGKCN
-1770 ISLPGEHN
+1770 VSLPGEH
-1778 SNLIEWR
+1778 SANLIEWR
-1785 QRKEQTK
+1785 QRKEQNK
-1792 GNLSAFERRLRAHNR
+1792 GNVSAFERRLRAHNR
-1807 NLLSIDFDHTTRTGK
+1807 NLLSIDFDHMTRTGK

-1832 RILYDQAGRP
+1832 RILYDQTGRP
-1842 ILWSP
+1842 VLWSP
-1847 MNKYNEV
+1847 VSRYNEV
-1854 NITYSHSGL
+1854 NITYSPSGL
-1863 VTYIQRG
+1863 VTFIQRG
-1870 TWTEKMEYD
+1870 TWNEKMEYD
-1879 PGGKI
+1879 QSGKI

-1897 TYLEKRLLHNGDRS
+1897 TYLEK
-1911 KLMKLSVEKMK
+1911 
-1922 KEGRQADLN
+1922 
-1931 LGLPVSVMLLL
+1931 SVMLLL

-1953 QSDYLLSIT
+1953 QSDCLLSVT

-1969 SFQTMLSVGYYR
+1969 SLQTMLSVGYYR
-1981 NLYSPPDSSA
+1981 NIYSPPDSST
-1991 SFIQDFTRDQRLLQT
+1991 SFIQDYSRDGRLLQT
-2006 LYPGTGRRVLYKYT
+2006 LQLGTGRRVLYKYT
-2020 KQSRLSEILYDTT
+2020 KQARLSEILYDTT
-2033 QVSFTYEESSG
+2033 QVTLTYEESSG

-2062 RQTGPLISRQIFRFS
+2062 RQTGPLIGRQIFRFS

-2090 NNFRVTSMQAMIN
+2090 NNFRVTSMQAVIN

-2115 DVSGKT
+2115 DVSGRT

-2159 YEILKSIAYWMTIQ
+2159 YEILKAIAYWMTIQ

-2195 YFCEYDA
+2195 YFYEYDA

-2243 DLRDRITRLGD
+2243 DLRDRITRLGE

-2261 DGFLKQRGNDIF
+2261 DGFLRQRGNDIF
-2273 EYSSN
+2273 EYNSN
-2278 GFLSRAY
+2278 GLLQKAY
-2285 NRVAGWTIQY
+2285 NKASGWTVQY
-2295 CYDGLGRRVAS
+2295 YYDGLGRRVAS
-2306 KSNLGQHLQ
+2306 KSSLGQHLQ
-2315 FFYADLS
+2315 FFYADLA
-2322 NPVRVTHLYN
+2322 NPIRVTHLYN
-2332 HSSSEITSLY
+2332 HTSSEITSLY

-2361 VACDNTGTPLAIFSS
+2361 VACDNTGTPLAVFSS

-2387 PYGEIY
+2387 PYGDIY
-2393 QDTNPEFEV
+2393 HDTYPDFQV

-2408 GLYEPLTKL
+2408 GLYDFLTKL

-2426 VLAGRWTTPNHHIWE
+2426 VVAGRWTTPNHHIWKQ
-2441 ELKNAPKPFNLYAF
+2441 LNLLPKPFNLYSF
-2455 ENNYPTGKIQ
+2455 ENNYPVGKIQ

-2491 FPKPEIDTFQT
+2491 FPKPELENLEL
-2502 TYELVQLQTKT
+2502 TYELLQLQTKT

-2539 DQLPMTPKYSDG
+2539 DQLPMTPRYNDG
-2551 RCVERAKQPRFAAVP
+2551 RCLEGGKQPRFAAVP

-2580 LVTADV
+2580 IVTADI

-2592 DSRRIA
+2592 DSRRLA

-2605 YLEDLHFTIDG
+2605 YLENLHFTIEG

-2627 LEEDLTLIG
+2627 LEEDLVLIG

-2651 VSQMTSVI
+2651 VSQMTSVL

-2671 QHGFLC
+2671 QHGALC
-2677 FNVRYGTTVEEEKN
+2677 FNIRYGTTVEEEKN
-2691 HVLEVARLRAVAQAW
+2691 HVLEIARQRAVAQAW
-2706 TKEQKRLQDGEEGIR
+2706 TKEQRRLQEGEEGIR

-2727 KQQLL
+2727 KQQLM
-2732 STGKVQGYDG
+2732 STGRVQSYDG

>member
-1 MEQMDCKPYQ
+1 MEQTDCKPYQ
-11 PLSKN
+11 PLSKV

-22 AYTSSSDESEDGRKA
+22 AYTSSSDESEDGRKP
-37 RQSYESRETLN
+37 RQSYNSRETLH
-48 EYSQELRLNYNSHSR
+48 EYNQELRMNYNSQSR
-63 KRKAVN
+63 TRKEV
-69 EPTQE
+69 EKSTQE
-74 MEFCDPPH
+74 MEFCETPH
-82 ILCTSYQSD
+82 TLCSGYQTD
-91 MHAVS
+91 MHSVS
-96 QHSYPIEMGSDVDT
+96 RHGYQLEMGSDVDT
-110 ETEGGA
+110 ETEGAA
-116 SPDQALRM
+116 SPDHALRM
-124 WVSGMKS
+124 WIRGMKS

-157 GENEMPGS
+157 GENGFKFSPVCCDMEAQAGS
-165 PRNQFTFRP
+165 TQDMQSSPHNQFTFRP

-187 TRKPLSTT
+187 ARKPPPAA
-195 DSLQGRS
+195 DSLQRRS
-202 MTSRSQP
+202 MTTRSQP
-209 SPGAPLPPTST
+209 SPAAPAPPTST

-232 NSNIPLETRSQW
+232 NSNIPLETR
-244 GICWPSAVEMAS
+244 
-256 TRNQEDH
+256 
-263 VSSLVPSEMHF
+263 HF

-304 PRPLPRSTFP
+304 PRPLPRSTFS
-314 RPAFS
+314 RPAFTFS
-319 FNKPYRCCNWK
+319 KPYRCCNWK

-337 AITVTLALLLAYV
+337 AVTVTLALLLAYV
-350 IVHLFGLTW
+350 IAVHLFGLTW
-359 QLQPVEG
+359 QLQPAEG

-374 KGSRG
+374 KGNRG
-379 PESVDTTYS
+379 TESMDTTYS
-388 PIGGKVSDKTE
+388 PIGGKVSDKSE
-399 RKEIVFQKGQ
+399 KKVFQKGR
-409 AIDTGEVEIG
+409 AIDTGEVDIG
-419 DQVMQTIPP
+419 AQVMQTIPP

-435 IMIHHPM
+435 ITIHHPI
-442 YLKFNVSLAKDSL
+442 YLKFNISLAKDSL

-476 MDGKQLIKQE
+476 MDGKQLVKQD
-486 SKHSEEYQH
+486 SRSSDDTQHS
-495 VPRNLI
+495 PRNLI
-501 LMSMQETGF
+501 LTSLQETGF
-510 IEFMDQG
+510 IEYMDQG
-517 AWHMAF
+517 PWYLAF
-523 YNDGKKMEQVLML
+523 YNDGKKMEQVFVL
-536 TTAIEIMGDCSTN
+536 TTAIEIMDDCSTN

-573 RDSCPVLCS
+573 RDSCPVLCG

-624 ICICV
+624 VCICV

-638 EEDCLDPMCSGHGVC
+638 EEDCLDPMCSGHGIC
-653 VQGECHCSMGWGGVN
+653 VKGECHCSTGWGGVN
-668 CETSLPVCQE
+668 CETPLPICQE
-678 QCSGHGTFLLDTGVC
+678 QCSGHGTFLLETGTC
-693 NCDPKWTGADCS
+693 SCDPKWTGADCS
-705 TELCTLDCGSHGVCA
+705 TELCTMECGSHGVCA
-720 RGVCQCEEG
+720 RGICQCEEG
-729 WVGPACEERTCNSHC
+729 WVGPTCEERSCHSHC
-744 VEHGQCKDGKC
+744 AEHGQCKDGKC

-768 DGCPGLCYGNGR
+768 DGCPGLCFGNGR

-795 WSGTGCNVIMEMMCG
+795 WSGTGCNVVMEMLCG
-810 DNVDNDGDGLID
+810 DNLDNDGDGLTD

-831 NSCFSSPLC
+831 SNCYVSPLC

-853 QPPFSQHPPRLFY
+853 QSLLSQHTLRLFY
-866 DRIKFLTGKESTHV
+866 DRIKFLIGKDSTHV
-880 IRGDVSF
+880 IPPEISF
-887 ESRRACVIRGQV
+887 DSRRACVIRGQV
-899 VAIDGTPLVGVNVS
+899 VAVDGTPLVGVNVS
-913 FQHHSDYGYTISRQ
+913 FLHHSDYGFTISRQ
-927 DGSFDLVAIGGISVT
+927 DGSFDLVAIGGISVV
-942 LVFDR
+942 LIFDR
-947 SPFLSVRRTLWLA
+947 SPFLPEKRTLWLP
-960 WNRFIVVD
+960 WNQFIVVE
-968 KVVMQRTE
+968 KVTMQR
-976 VEPPSCDIS
+976 VMSDPPSCDIS
-985 SFISPN
+985 NFISPN
-991 PVVLPFPL
+991 PIVLPSPL
-999 TSFGGSCPERGTII
+999 TSFGGSCPERGTIV

-1018 VQEEIP
+1018 VQEEIL
-1024 IPSSFVKLSYLSSR
+1024 IPSSFVRLSYLSSR
-1038 TSGYKTLLRIILTHA
+1038 TPGYKTLLRILLTHST
-1053 VIPPGMIKVH
+1053 IPVGMIKVH
-1063 LVVTVEGRLA
+1063 LTVAVEGRLT
-1073 QKTFPAAA
+1073 QKWFPAAV

-1098 VSGLAE
+1098 VWGLAE
-1104 AMVSVGYEY
+1104 ALVSVGYEY
-1113 DTCPDLI
+1113 EMCPDFI
-1120 LWEKRTAILQGFEL
+1120 LWEKRTVILQGFEM
-1134 DASNLGGWSLDK
+1134 DASNLGGWSLNK
-1146 HHILNI
+1146 HHILNP
-1152 QSGIVHKG
+1152 QSGIIHKG
-1160 NGENI
+1160 NGENM
-1165 FISQQPPIISTVMG
+1165 FISQQPPVIATIMG
-1179 NGHQRSISC
+1179 NGHQRSVAC

-1193 PSHGSKL
+1193 PAHNNKL
-1200 FAPVAMASGTD
+1200 FAPVALASGPD
-1211 GSIYIGDFNF
+1211 GSVYVGDFNF
-1221 VRRLLPSGNCVSILE
+1221 VRRIFPSGNSVSILE
-1236 LRNRDTRHSTSPAHK
+1236 LSTSPAHK
-1251 YYLAMDPVT
+1251 YYLAMDPMS

-1271 RVYKAKLLSETK
+1271 KVYKLKSLVETK
-1283 DLAKNYEVV
+1283 DLSKNFEVV

-1318 HSPRGITV
+1318 NSPRGITV
-1326 DKHGFIYFVDG
+1326 DRHGFIYFVDG
-1337 TMIRKIDGNGM
+1337 TMIRRIDENAV
-1348 ITTLIGSNGLTST
+1348 ITTVIGSNGLTST

-1366 DAGMDIT
+1366 DSGMDIT

-1382 LVVNPIDNSLYV
+1382 LAVNPMDNSLYV

-1419 QVPGIDHVLVSKVA
+1419 QVPGIDHFLVSKVA

-1442 AIGISHSGVLYIAE
+1442 AISVSHSGLLFIAE
-1456 TDERKI
+1456 TDERKV

-1504 AKLKAPSSLAVS
+1504 AKMKAPSSLAVS
-1516 PDGTLYIADLGN
+1516 PDGTLYVADLGN
-1528 IRIRAISRNKAH
+1528 VRIRTISRNQAH
-1540 LNDMNMY
+1540 LNDMNLY
-1547 EIASPP
+1547 EIASPA
-1553 DQELYHFTSNGT
+1553 DQELYQFTVNGT
-1565 HVHTL
+1565 HLHTL
-1570 NLITRDF
+1570 NLITRDYV
-1577 MYNFTYNGEGDLV
+1577 YNFTYNAEGDLGAI
-1590 TVTNSNGNSIHI
+1590 TSSNGNSVHI
-1602 RRDASGLPLWL
+1602 RRDASGMPLWL
-1613 VMPGGQVYWLTIS
+1613 VVPGGQVYWLTIS
-1626 SNGILKRVYA
+1626 SNGVLKRVSA
-1636 QGYNLALMTYPGTTG
+1636 QGYNLALMTYPGNTG

-1656 SNEYGW
+1656 SNENGW
-1662 TTVYEYDSDGHLTNA
+1662 TTVYEYDPEGHLTNA
-1677 TFPTGEVSSFHSDI
+1677 TFPTGDVSSFHSDL
-1691 EKLMKVEIN
+1691 EKLTKVELDT
-1700 ISNKETVITA
+1700 SNRENVLMS
-1710 TNFSATSTIYTLQQD
+1710 TNLTATSTIYILKQE
-1725 NTQNI
+1725 NTQST

-1741 TFASGMEVTLNAEPH
+1741 TFASGMEISLSSEPH
-1756 ILAGVVNPTLGKCN
+1756 ILAGAVNPTLGKCN

-1778 SNLIEWR
+1778 ANLIEWR
-1785 QRKEQTK
+1785 QRKEQNK
-1792 GNLSAFERRLRAHNR
+1792 GNISAFERRLRAHNR
-1807 NLLSIDFDHTTRTGK
+1807 NLLSIDFDHMTRTGK

-1832 RILYDQAGRP
+1832 RILYDQTGRP
-1842 ILWSP
+1842 VLWSP
-1847 MNKYNEV
+1847 VSRYNEV
-1854 NITYSHSGL
+1854 NITYSPSGL
-1863 VTYIQRG
+1863 VTFIQRG
-1870 TWTEKMEYD
+1870 TWNEKMEYD
-1879 PGGKI
+1879 QSGKI

-1897 TYLEKRLLHNGDRS
+1897 TYLEK
-1911 KLMKLSVEKMK
+1911 
-1922 KEGRQADLN
+1922 
-1931 LGLPVSVMLLL
+1931 SVMLLL

-1953 QSDYLLSIT
+1953 QSDCLLSVT

-1969 SFQTMLSVGYYR
+1969 SLQTMLSVGYYR
-1981 NLYSPPDSSA
+1981 NIYTPPDSST
-1991 SFIQDFTRDQRLLQT
+1991 SFIQDYSRDGRLLQT
-2006 LYPGTGRRVLYKYT
+2006 LHLGTGRRVLYKYT
-2020 KQSRLSEILYDTT
+2020 KQARLSEILYDTT
-2033 QVSFTYEESSG
+2033 QVTLTYEESSG

-2062 RQTGPLISRQIFRFS
+2062 RQTGPLIGRQIFRFS

-2090 NNFRVTSMQAMIN
+2090 NNFRVTSMQAVIN

-2115 DVSGKT
+2115 DVSGRT

-2159 YEILKSIAYWMTIQ
+2159 YEILKAIAYWMTIQ

-2195 YFCEYDA
+2195 YFYEYDA

-2243 DLRDRITRLGD
+2243 DLRDRITRLGE

-2261 DGFLKQRGNDIF
+2261 DGFLRQRGNDVF
-2273 EYSSN
+2273 EYNSN
-2278 GFLSRAY
+2278 GLLQKAY
-2285 NRVAGWTIQY
+2285 NKASGWTVQY
-2295 CYDGLGRRVAS
+2295 YYDGLGRRVAS
-2306 KSNLGQHLQ
+2306 KSSPGQHLQ
-2315 FFYADLS
+2315 FFYADLA
-2322 NPVRVTHLYN
+2322 NPIRVTHLYN
-2332 HSSSEITSLY
+2332 HTSSEITSLY

-2361 VACDNTGTPLAIFSS
+2361 VACDNTGTPLAVFSS

-2387 PYGEIY
+2387 PYGDIY
-2393 QDTNPEFEV
+2393 HDTYPDFQV

-2408 GLYEPLTKL
+2408 GLYDFLTKL

-2426 VLAGRWTTPNHHIWE
+2426 VIAGRWTTPNHHIWKQ
-2441 ELKNAPKPFNLYAF
+2441 LNLLPKPFNLYSF
-2455 ENNYPTGKIQ
+2455 ENNYPVGKIQ

-2491 FPKPEIDTFQT
+2491 FPKPELENLEL
-2502 TYELVQLQTKT
+2502 TYELLQLQTKT

-2539 DQLPMTPKYSDG
+2539 DQLPMTPRYGDG
-2551 RCVERAKQPRFAAVP
+2551 RCLEGGKQPRFAAVP

-2580 LVTADV
+2580 IVTADI

-2592 DSRRIA
+2592 DSRRLA

-2605 YLEDLHFTIDG
+2605 YLENLHFTIEG

-2627 LEEDLTLIG
+2627 LEEDLVLIG

-2651 VSQMTSVI
+2651 VSQMTSVL

-2671 QHGFLC
+2671 QHGALC
-2677 FNVRYGTTVEEEKN
+2677 FNIRYGTTVEEEKN
-2691 HVLEVARLRAVAQAW
+2691 HVLEIARQRAVAQAW
-2706 TKEQKRLQDGEEGIR
+2706 TKEQRRLQEGEEGIR

-2732 STGKVQGYDG
+2732 STGRVQGYDG

>member
-1 MEQMDCKPYQ
+1 MEQTDCKPYQ
-11 PLSKN
+11 PLSKV

-22 AYTSSSDESEDGRKA
+22 AYTSSSDESEDGRKP
-37 RQSYESRETLN
+37 RQSFNSRETLH
-48 EYSQELRLNYNSHSR
+48 EYNQELRRNYNSQTR
-63 KRKAVN
+63 KRKEV
-69 EPTQE
+69 EKSTQE
-74 MEFCDPPH
+74 IEFCETPPT
-82 ILCTSYQSD
+82 LCSGYQTD
-91 MHAVS
+91 MHSVS
-96 QHSYPIEMGSDVDT
+96 RHGYQLEMGSDVDT
-110 ETEGGA
+110 ETEGAA
-116 SPDQALRM
+116 SPDHALRM
-124 WVSGMKS
+124 WIRGMKS

-157 GENEMPGS
+157 GENGFKFSPVCCDMEAPAGS
-165 PRNQFTFRP
+165 TQDMQSSPHNQFTFRP

-187 TRKPLSTT
+187 ARKPPPTV
-195 DSLQGRS
+195 DSLQRRS
-202 MTSRSQP
+202 MTTRSQP
-209 SPGAPLPPTST
+209 SPAAPAPPTST

-232 NSNIPLETRSQW
+232 NSNIPLETR
-244 GICWPSAVEMAS
+244 
-256 TRNQEDH
+256 
-263 VSSLVPSEMHF
+263 HF

-304 PRPLPRSTFP
+304 PRPLPRSTFS
-314 RPAFS
+314 RPAFT

-350 IVHLFGLTW
+350 IAVHLFGLTW
-359 QLQPVEG
+359 QLQPVG
-366 QLYENGVS
+366 QIYANGIS
-374 KGSRG
+374 NGNTG
-379 PESVDTTYS
+379 TESMDTTYS
-388 PIGGKVSDKTE
+388 PIGGKVSDKSE
-399 RKEIVFQKGQ
+399 KKVFQKGR
-409 AIDTGEVEIG
+409 AIDTGEVDIG
-419 DQVMQTIPP
+419 AQVMQTIPP

-435 IMIHHPM
+435 ITIHHPI
-442 YLKFNVSLAKDSL
+442 YLKFNISLAKDSL

-476 MDGKQLIKQE
+476 MDGKQLVKQD
-486 SKHSEEYQH
+486 SKSSDDIQHS
-495 VPRNLI
+495 PRNLI
-501 LMSMQETGF
+501 LTSLQETGF
-510 IEFMDQG
+510 IEYMDQG
-517 AWHMAF
+517 PWYLAF
-523 YNDGKKMEQVLML
+523 YNDGKKMEQVFVL
-536 TTAIEIMGDCSTN
+536 TTAIEIMDDCSTN

-573 RDSCPVLCS
+573 RDSCPVLCG

-624 ICICV
+624 VCICV

-638 EEDCLDPMCSGHGVC
+638 EEDCLDPMCSSHGIC
-653 VQGECHCSMGWGGVN
+653 VKGECHCSTGWGGVN
-668 CETSLPVCQE
+668 CETPLPICQE

-693 NCDPKWTGADCS
+693 SCDPKWTGSDCS
-705 TELCTLDCGSHGVCA
+705 TELCTMECGSHGVCS
-720 RGVCQCEEG
+720 RGICQCEEG
-729 WVGPACEERTCNSHC
+729 WVGPTCEERSCHSHC
-744 VEHGQCKDGKC
+744 AEHGQCKDGKC

-768 DGCPGLCYGNGR
+768 AHYLDAVRDGCPGLCFGNGR

-795 WSGTGCNVIMEMMCG
+795 WSGTGCNIVMEMLCG
-810 DNVDNDGDGLID
+810 DNLDNDGDGLTD

-831 NSCFSSPLC
+831 SNCYISPLC

-853 QPPFSQHPPRLFY
+853 QPLFSQHTSRLFY
-866 DRIKFLTGKESTHV
+866 DRIKFLIGKDSTHV
-880 IRGDVSF
+880 IPQEISF
-887 ESRRACVIRGQV
+887 DSRRACVIRGQV
-899 VAIDGTPLVGVNVS
+899 VAVDGTPLVGVNVS
-913 FQHHSDYGYTISRQ
+913 FLHHSDFGFTISRQ
-927 DGSFDLVAIGGISVT
+927 DGSFDLVAIGGISVV
-942 LVFDR
+942 LLFDR
-947 SPFLSVRRTLWLA
+947 SPFLSEKRTLWLP
-960 WNRFIVVD
+960 WNQFIVVE
-968 KVVMQRTE
+968 KVIMQRT
-976 VEPPSCDIS
+976 VADIPSCDIS
-985 SFISPN
+985 NFISPN
-991 PVVLPFPL
+991 PIVLPSPL
-999 TSFGGSCPERGTII
+999 TSFGGSCPERGTIV

-1024 IPSSFVKLSYLSSR
+1024 IPSSFVRLSYLSSR
-1038 TSGYKTLLRIILTHA
+1038 TPGYKTLLRILLTHST
-1053 VIPPGMIKVH
+1053 IPVGMIKVH
-1063 LVVTVEGRLA
+1063 LTVAVEGRLT
-1073 QKTFPAAA
+1073 QKWFPAAI

-1098 VSGLAE
+1098 VWGLAE
-1104 AMVSVGYEY
+1104 ALVSVGYEY
-1113 DTCPDLI
+1113 EMCPDFI
-1120 LWEKRTAILQGFEL
+1120 LWEQRTVVLQGFEM
-1134 DASNLGGWSLDK
+1134 DASNLGGWSLNK
-1146 HHILNI
+1146 HHIFNP
-1152 QSGIVHKG
+1152 QSGIIHKG
-1160 NGENI
+1160 NGENM
-1165 FISQQPPIISTVMG
+1165 FISQQPLVISTIMG
-1179 NGHQRSISC
+1179 NGHQRSVPC

-1193 PSHGSKL
+1193 PAHNNKL
-1200 FAPVAMASGTD
+1200 FAPVALASGPD
-1211 GSIYIGDFNF
+1211 GSVYVGDFNF
-1221 VRRLLPSGNCVSILE
+1221 VRRIFPSGNSVSILE
-1236 LRNRDTRHSTSPAHK
+1236 LSTSPAHK
-1251 YYLAMDPVT
+1251 YYLAMDPMS

-1271 RVYKAKLLSETK
+1271 KVYKLKSLMETK
-1283 DLAKNYEVV
+1283 DLSKNFEVV

-1303 QSHCGDGGRASEASL
+1303 QSHCGDGGKASEASL
-1318 HSPRGITV
+1318 NSPRGITV
-1326 DKHGFIYFVDG
+1326 DRNGFIYFVDG
-1337 TMIRKIDGNGM
+1337 TMIRRIDENAV
-1348 ITTLIGSNGLTST
+1348 ITTVIGSNGLTST

-1366 DAGMDIT
+1366 DSGMDIT

-1382 LVVNPIDNSLYV
+1382 LTVNPMDNSLYV

-1419 QVPGIDHVLVSKVA
+1419 QVPGIDHFLVSKVA

-1442 AIGISHSGVLYIAE
+1442 AISVSHSGLLFIAE
-1456 TDERKI
+1456 TDERKV

-1504 AKLKAPSSLAVS
+1504 AKMKAPSSLAVS
-1516 PDGTLYIADLGN
+1516 PDGTLYVADLGN
-1528 IRIRAISRNKAH
+1528 VRIRTISRNQAH
-1540 LNDMNMY
+1540 LNDMNLY
-1547 EIASPP
+1547 EIASPA
-1553 DQELYHFTSNGT
+1553 DQELYQFTVNGT
-1565 HVHTL
+1565 HLHTM
-1570 NLITRDF
+1570 NLITRDYV
-1577 MYNFTYNGEGDLV
+1577 YNFTYNAEGDLGAI
-1590 TVTNSNGNSIHI
+1590 TRSNGNSVHI
-1602 RRDASGLPLWL
+1602 RRDAGGMPLWL
-1613 VMPGGQVYWLTIS
+1613 VVPGGQVYWLTIS
-1626 SNGILKRVYA
+1626 SNGVLKRVSA
-1636 QGYNLALMTYPGTTG
+1636 QGYNLALMTYPGNTG

-1656 SNEYGW
+1656 SNENGW
-1662 TTVYEYDSDGHLTNA
+1662 TTVYEYDPEGHLTNA
-1677 TFPTGEVSSFHSDI
+1677 TFPTGEVSSFHSDL
-1691 EKLMKVEIN
+1691 EKLTKVELDT
-1700 ISNKETVITA
+1700 SNRENVLMS
-1710 TNFSATSTIYTLQQD
+1710 TNVTATSTIYILKQE
-1725 NTQNI
+1725 NTQST

-1741 TFASGMEVTLNAEPH
+1741 TFASGMEISLSSEPH
-1756 ILAGVVNPTLGKCN
+1756 ILAGAVNPTLGKCN

-1778 SNLIEWR
+1778 ANLIEWR
-1785 QRKEQTK
+1785 QRKEQNK
-1792 GNLSAFERRLRAHNR
+1792 GNVSAFERRLRAHNR
-1807 NLLSIDFDHTTRTGK
+1807 NLLSIDFDHMTRTGK

-1832 RILYDQAGRP
+1832 RILYDQTGRP

-1847 MNKYNEV
+1847 VSRYNEV
-1854 NITYSHSGL
+1854 NITYSPSGL
-1863 VTYIQRG
+1863 VTFIQRG
-1870 TWTEKMEYD
+1870 TWNEKMEYD
-1879 PGGKI
+1879 QSGKI

-1897 TYLEKRLLHNGDRS
+1897 TYLEK
-1911 KLMKLSVEKMK
+1911 
-1922 KEGRQADLN
+1922 
-1931 LGLPVSVMLLL
+1931 SVMLLL

-1953 QSDYLLSIT
+1953 QSDCLLSVT

-1969 SFQTMLSVGYYR
+1969 SLQTMLSVGYYR
-1981 NLYSPPDSSA
+1981 NIYTPPDSST
-1991 SFIQDFTRDQRLLQT
+1991 SFIQDYSRDGRLLQT
-2006 LYPGTGRRVLYKYT
+2006 LHLGTGRRVLYKYT
-2020 KQSRLSEILYDTT
+2020 KQARLSEILYDTT
-2033 QVSFTYEESSG
+2033 QVTLTYEESSG

-2062 RQTGPLISRQIFRFS
+2062 RQTGPLIGRQIFRFS

-2090 NNFRVTSMQAMIN
+2090 NNFRVTSMQAVIN

-2115 DVSGKT
+2115 DVSGRT

-2149 SANGQ
+2149 NANGQ

-2159 YEILKSIAYWMTIQ
+2159 YEILKAIAYWMTIQ
-2173 YDNMGRMVICDI
+2173 YDTMGRMVICDI

-2195 YFCEYDA
+2195 YFYEYDA

-2243 DLRDRITRLGD
+2243 DLRDRITRLGE

-2261 DGFLKQRGNDIF
+2261 DGFLRQRGNDIF
-2273 EYSSN
+2273 EYNSN
-2278 GFLSRAY
+2278 GLLQKAY
-2285 NRVAGWTIQY
+2285 NKVSGWTVQY
-2295 CYDGLGRRVAS
+2295 YYDGLGRRVAS
-2306 KSNLGQHLQ
+2306 KSSLGQHLQ
-2315 FFYADLS
+2315 FFYADLA
-2322 NPVRVTHLYN
+2322 NPIRVTHLYN

-2361 VACDNTGTPLAIFSS
+2361 VACDNMGTPLAVFSS

-2387 PYGEIY
+2387 PYGDIY
-2393 QDTNPEFEV
+2393 HDTYPDFQV

-2408 GLYEPLTKL
+2408 GLYDFLTKL

-2426 VLAGRWTTPNHHIWE
+2426 VVAGRWTTPNHHIWKQ
-2441 ELKNAPKPFNLYAF
+2441 LNLLPKPFNLYSF
-2455 ENNYPTGKIQ
+2455 ENNYPVGKIQ

-2491 FPKPEIDTFQT
+2491 FPKPELENLEL
-2502 TYELVQLQTKT
+2502 TYELLQLQTKT

-2519 KTILG
+2519 KMILG

-2539 DQLPMTPKYSDG
+2539 DQLPMTPQYNEG
-2551 RCVERAKQPRFAAVP
+2551 RCLEGGKQPRFAAVP
-2566 SVFGKGIKFAIKDG
+2566 SVFGKGIKFAIKEG
-2580 LVTADV
+2580 IVTADI

-2592 DSRRIA
+2592 DSRRLA

-2605 YLEDLHFTIDG
+2605 YLENLHFTIEG

-2627 LEEDLTLIG
+2627 LEEDLVLIG

-2651 VSQMTSVI
+2651 VSQMTSVL

-2671 QHGFLC
+2671 QHGALC
-2677 FNVRYGTTVEEEKN
+2677 FNIRYGTTVEEEKN
-2691 HVLEVARLRAVAQAW
+2691 HVLEMARQRAVAQAW
-2706 TKEQKRLQDGEEGIR
+2706 TQEQRRLQEGEEGIR

-2732 STGKVQGYDG
+2732 STGRVQGYDG

>member
-1 MEQMDCKPYQ
+1 MEQTDCKPYQ
-11 PLSKN
+11 PLSKV

-22 AYTSSSDESEDGRKA
+22 AYTSSSDESEDGRKP
-37 RQSYESRETLN
+37 RQSYNSRETLH
-48 EYSQELRLNYNSHSR
+48 EYNQELRMNYNSQSR
-63 KRKAVN
+63 KRKEV
-69 EPTQE
+69 EKSTQE
-74 MEFCDPPH
+74 IEFCETPH
-82 ILCTSYQSD
+82 TLCSGYQTD
-91 MHAVS
+91 MHSVARHGY
-96 QHSYPIEMGSDVDT
+96 QLEMGSDADT
-110 ETEGGA
+110 ETEGAA
-116 SPDQALRM
+116 SPDHALRM
-124 WVSGMKS
+124 WIRGMKS

-157 GENEMPGS
+157 GENGFKFSPVCCDMEAPAGS
-165 PRNQFTFRP
+165 TQDMQSSPHNQFTFRP

-187 TRKPLSTT
+187 ARKPPPTA
-195 DSLQGRS
+195 DSLQRRS
-202 MTSRSQP
+202 MTTRSQP
-209 SPGAPLPPTST
+209 SPAAPAPPTST

-232 NSNIPLETRSQW
+232 NSNIPLETR
-244 GICWPSAVEMAS
+244 
-256 TRNQEDH
+256 
-263 VSSLVPSEMHF
+263 HF

-304 PRPLPRSTFP
+304 PRPLPRSTFS
-314 RPAFS
+314 RPAFT
-319 FNKPYRCCNWK
+319 FNKHYRCCNWK

-350 IVHLFGLTW
+350 IAVHLFGLTW
-359 QLQPVEG
+359 QLQPVG
-366 QLYENGVS
+366 QIYANGIS
-374 KGSRG
+374 NGNTG
-379 PESVDTTYS
+379 TESMDTTYS
-388 PIGGKVSDKTE
+388 PIGGKVSDKSE
-399 RKEIVFQKGQ
+399 KKVFQKGR
-409 AIDTGEVEIG
+409 AIDTGEVDIG
-419 DQVMQTIPP
+419 AQVMQTIPP

-435 IMIHHPM
+435 ITIHHPI
-442 YLKFNVSLAKDSL
+442 YLKFNISLAKDSL

-476 MDGKQLIKQE
+476 MDGKQLVKQD
-486 SKHSEEYQH
+486 SKSSDDTQHS
-495 VPRNLI
+495 PRNLI
-501 LMSMQETGF
+501 LTSLQETGF
-510 IEFMDQG
+510 IEYMDQG
-517 AWHMAF
+517 PWYLAF
-523 YNDGKKMEQVLML
+523 YNDGKKMEQVFVL
-536 TTAIEIMGDCSTN
+536 TTAIEIMDDCSTN

-573 RDSCPVLCS
+573 RDSCPVLCG

-624 ICICV
+624 VCICV

-638 EEDCLDPMCSGHGVC
+638 EEDCLDPMCSSHGIC
-653 VQGECHCSMGWGGVN
+653 VKGECHCSTGWGGVN
-668 CETSLPVCQE
+668 CETPLPICQE

-693 NCDPKWTGADCS
+693 SCDPKWTGSDCS
-705 TELCTLDCGSHGVCA
+705 TELCTVECGSHGVCS
-720 RGVCQCEEG
+720 RGICQCEDG
-729 WVGPACEERTCNSHC
+729 WVGPTCEERSCHSHC
-744 VEHGQCKDGKC
+744 AEHGQCKDGKC

-768 DGCPGLCYGNGR
+768 DGCPGLCFGNGR

-795 WSGTGCNVIMEMMCG
+795 WSGTGCNVVMEMLCG
-810 DNVDNDGDGLID
+810 DNLDNDGDGLTD

-831 NSCFSSPLC
+831 SNCYVSPLC

-853 QPPFSQHPPRLFY
+853 QPVFSQHTSRLFY
-866 DRIKFLTGKESTHV
+866 DRIKFLIGKDSTHV
-880 IRGDVSF
+880 IPPEISF
-887 ESRRACVIRGQV
+887 DSRRACVIRGQV
-899 VAIDGTPLVGVNVS
+899 VAMDGTPLVGVNVS
-913 FQHHSDYGYTISRQ
+913 FLHHSDYGFTISRQ
-927 DGSFDLVAIGGISVT
+927 DGSFDLVAIGGISVI
-942 LVFDR
+942 LIFDR
-947 SPFLSVRRTLWLA
+947 SPFLSEKRTLWLP
-960 WNRFIVVD
+960 WNQFIVVE
-968 KVVMQRTE
+968 KVIMQR
-976 VEPPSCDIS
+976 VVSDPPSCDIS
-985 SFISPN
+985 NFISPN
-991 PVVLPFPL
+991 PIVLPSPF
-999 TSFGGSCPERGTII
+999 TSFGGSCPERGTIV

-1024 IPSSFVKLSYLSSR
+1024 IPSSFVRLSYLSSR
-1038 TSGYKTLLRIILTHA
+1038 TPGYKTLLRILLTHSI
-1053 VIPPGMIKVH
+1053 IPVGMIKVH
-1063 LVVTVEGRLA
+1063 LTVTVEGRLT
-1073 QKTFPAAA
+1073 QKWFPAAI
-1081 NLVYTFA
+1081 NLVYTFS

-1098 VSGLAE
+1098 VWGLAE
-1104 AMVSVGYEY
+1104 ALVSVGYEY
-1113 DTCPDLI
+1113 EMCPDFI
-1120 LWEKRTAILQGFEL
+1120 LWEQRTVILQGFEM
-1134 DASNLGGWSLDK
+1134 DASNLGGWSLNK
-1146 HHILNI
+1146 HHILNP
-1152 QSGIVHKG
+1152 QSGIIHKG
-1160 NGENI
+1160 NGENM
-1165 FISQQPPIISTVMG
+1165 FISQQPPVISTIMG
-1179 NGHQRSISC
+1179 NGHQRSVAC

-1193 PSHGSKL
+1193 PAHNNKL
-1200 FAPVAMASGTD
+1200 FAPVALASGPD
-1211 GSIYIGDFNF
+1211 GSVYVGDFNF
-1221 VRRLLPSGNCVSILE
+1221 VRRIFPSGNSVSILE

-1251 YYLAMDPVT
+1251 YYLAMDPVS

-1271 RVYKAKLLSETK
+1271 KVYKLKSLMETK
-1283 DLAKNYEVV
+1283 DLSKNFEVV

-1318 HSPRGITV
+1318 NSPRGITV
-1326 DKHGFIYFVDG
+1326 DRHGFIYFVDG
-1337 TMIRKIDGNGM
+1337 TMIRRIDENFV
-1348 ITTLIGSNGLTST
+1348 ITTIIGSNGLTST

-1366 DAGMDIT
+1366 DSGMDIT

-1382 LVVNPIDNSLYV
+1382 LAVNPMDNSLYV

-1419 QVPGIDHVLVSKVA
+1419 QVPGIDHFLVSKVA

-1442 AIGISHSGVLYIAE
+1442 AISVSHSGLLFIAE
-1456 TDERKI
+1456 TDERKV

-1504 AKLKAPSSLAVS
+1504 AKMKAPSSLAVL
-1516 PDGTLYIADLGN
+1516 PDGTLYVADLGN
-1528 IRIRAISRNKAH
+1528 VRIRTISRNQAH
-1540 LNDMNMY
+1540 LNDMNLY
-1547 EIASPP
+1547 EIASPA
-1553 DQELYHFTSNGT
+1553 DQELYQFTVNGT
-1565 HVHTL
+1565 HLHTL
-1570 NLITRDF
+1570 NLITRDYV
-1577 MYNFTYNGEGDLV
+1577 YNFTYNAEGDLGAI
-1590 TVTNSNGNSIHI
+1590 TSSNGNSVHI
-1602 RRDASGLPLWL
+1602 RRDAGGMPLWL
-1613 VMPGGQVYWLTIS
+1613 VVPGGQVYWLTIS
-1626 SNGILKRVYA
+1626 SNGVLKRVSA
-1636 QGYNLALMTYPGTTG
+1636 QGYNLALMTYPGNTG

-1656 SNEYGW
+1656 SNENGW
-1662 TTVYEYDSDGHLTNA
+1662 TTVYEYDPEGHLTNA
-1677 TFPTGEVSSFHSDI
+1677 TFPTGEVSSFHSDL
-1691 EKLMKVEIN
+1691 EKLTKVELDT
-1700 ISNKETVITA
+1700 SNRENVLMS
-1710 TNFSATSTIYTLQQD
+1710 TNLTATSTIYILKQE
-1725 NTQNI
+1725 NTQSA

-1741 TFASGMEVTLNAEPH
+1741 TFASGMEISLNSEPH
-1756 ILAGVVNPTLGKCN
+1756 ILAGAVNPTLGKCN

-1778 SNLIEWR
+1778 ANLIEWR
-1785 QRKEQTK
+1785 QRKEQNK
-1792 GNLSAFERRLRAHNR
+1792 GNISAFERRLRAHNR
-1807 NLLSIDFDHTTRTGK
+1807 NLLSIDFDHITRTGK

-1832 RILYDQAGRP
+1832 RILYDQTGRP

-1847 MNKYNEV
+1847 VSRYNEV
-1854 NITYSHSGL
+1854 NITYSPSGL
-1863 VTYIQRG
+1863 VTFIQRG
-1870 TWTEKMEYD
+1870 TWNEKMEYD
-1879 PGGKI
+1879 QSGKI

-1897 TYLEKRLLHNGDRS
+1897 TYLEK
-1911 KLMKLSVEKMK
+1911 
-1922 KEGRQADLN
+1922 
-1931 LGLPVSVMLLL
+1931 SVMLLL

-1953 QSDYLLSIT
+1953 QSDCLLSVT

-1969 SFQTMLSVGYYR
+1969 SLQTMLSVGYYR
-1981 NLYSPPDSSA
+1981 NIYTPPDSST
-1991 SFIQDFTRDQRLLQT
+1991 SFIQDYSRDGRLLQT
-2006 LYPGTGRRVLYKYT
+2006 LHLGTGRRVLYKYT
-2020 KQSRLSEILYDTT
+2020 KQARLSEILYDTT
-2033 QVSFTYEESSG
+2033 QVTLTYEESSG

-2062 RQTGPLISRQIFRFS
+2062 RQTGPLIGRQIFRFS

-2090 NNFRVTSMQAMIN
+2090 NNFRVTSMQAVIN

-2115 DVSGKT
+2115 DVSGRT

-2159 YEILKSIAYWMTIQ
+2159 YEILKAIAYWMTIQ

-2195 YFCEYDA
+2195 YFYEYDA

-2243 DLRDRITRLGD
+2243 DLRDRITRLGE

-2261 DGFLKQRGNDIF
+2261 DGFLRQRGNDIF
-2273 EYSSN
+2273 EYNSN
-2278 GFLSRAY
+2278 GLLQKTY
-2285 NRVAGWTIQY
+2285 NKVSGWTVQY
-2295 CYDGLGRRVAS
+2295 YYDGLGRRVAS
-2306 KSNLGQHLQ
+2306 KSSLGQHLQ
-2315 FFYADLS
+2315 FFYADLA
-2322 NPVRVTHLYN
+2322 NPIRVTHLYN
-2332 HSSSEITSLY
+2332 HTSSEITSLY

-2361 VACDNTGTPLAIFSS
+2361 VACDNTGTPLAVFSS
-2376 RGQVI
+2376 RGQII

-2387 PYGEIY
+2387 PYGDIY
-2393 QDTNPEFEV
+2393 QDTYPDFQV

-2408 GLYEPLTKL
+2408 GLYDFLTKL

-2426 VLAGRWTTPNHHIWE
+2426 VVAGRWTTPNHHIWKQ
-2441 ELKNAPKPFNLYAF
+2441 LNLLPKPFNLYSF
-2455 ENNYPTGKIQ
+2455 ENNYPVGKIQ
-2465 DVAKYTTD
+2465 DVTKYTTD
-2473 IGSWLE
+2473 IGTWLE

-2491 FPKPEIDTFQT
+2491 FPKPELENLEL
-2502 TYELVQLQTKT
+2502 TYEVLQLQTKT

-2539 DQLPMTPKYSDG
+2539 DQLPMAPRYNEG
-2551 RCVERAKQPRFAAVP
+2551 RCLEGGKQPRFAAVP

-2580 LVTADV
+2580 IVTADI

-2592 DSRRIA
+2592 DSRRLA

-2605 YLEDLHFTIDG
+2605 YLENLHFTIEG

-2627 LEEDLTLIG
+2627 LEEDLVLIG

-2651 VSQMTSVI
+2651 VSQMTSVL

-2671 QHGFLC
+2671 QHGALC
-2677 FNVRYGTTVEEEKN
+2677 FNIRYGTTVEEEKN
-2691 HVLEVARLRAVAQAW
+2691 HVLEIARQRAVAQAW
-2706 TKEQKRLQDGEEGIR
+2706 TKEQRRLQEGEEGIR

-2732 STGKVQGYDG
+2732 STGRVQGYDG

>member
-11 PLSKN
+11 PLSKV

-37 RQSYESRETLN
+37 RQSYESRETLS
-48 EYSQELRLNYNSHSR
+48 EYGQELRLNYNSHSR
-63 KRKAVN
+63 KRKAVD

-74 MEFCDPPH
+74 MEFCDSPH
-82 ILCTSYQSD
+82 ILCSGYQTD
-91 MHAVS
+91 LHAVS
-96 QHSYPIEMGSDVDT
+96 QHGYPIEMGSDVDT

-124 WVSGMKS
+124 WMTGMKS

-187 TRKPLSTT
+187 SRKPLSTA

-202 MTSRSQP
+202 MTTRSQP
-209 SPGAPLPPTST
+209 SPAAPPPPTST
-220 QDSVHLHNSWVL
+220 QDAVHLHNSWVL
-232 NSNIPLETRSQW
+232 NSNIPLET
-244 GICWPSAVEMAS
+244 
-256 TRNQEDH
+256 
-263 VSSLVPSEMHF
+263 
-274 LFKHGSGSSAI
+274 
-285 FSAASQN
+285 
-292 YPLTSNTVYSPP
+292 
-304 PRPLPRSTFP
+304 
-314 RPAFS
+314 
-319 FNKPYRCCNWK
+319 RCCNWK

-350 IVHLFGLTW
+350 IAVHLFGLTW

-374 KGSRG
+374 KGSKG
-379 PESVDTTYS
+379 TESMDTTYS

-409 AIDTGEVEIG
+409 AINTGEVEIG

-442 YLKFNVSLAKDSL
+442 YLKFNISLAKDSL

-461 RNIPPTHTQFDFVKL
+461 RNSPPTHTQFDFVKL

-486 SKHSEEYQH
+486 PRHSEESQH
-495 VPRNLI
+495 APRNLI
-501 LMSMQETGF
+501 LTSMQETGF
-510 IEFMDQG
+510 IEYMDQG

-523 YNDGKKMEQVLML
+523 YNDGKKIEQVLML
-536 TTAIEIMGDCSTN
+536 TTAIEVMDDCSTN

-638 EEDCLDPMCSGHGVC
+638 EADCLDPMCSGHGVC

-693 NCDPKWTGADCS
+693 NCDPKWTGSDCS
-705 TELCTLDCGSHGVCA
+705 TELCTLECGSHGVCS
-720 RGVCQCEEG
+720 RGICQCEEG
-729 WVGPACEERTCNSHC
+729 WVGPTCEERTCNSHC
-744 VEHGQCKDGKC
+744 TEHGQCKDGKC
-755 ECSPGWEGDHCTI
+755 ECSPGWEGDHCTIGKI

-795 WSGTGCNVIMEMMCG
+795 WSGLGCNVVMEMVCG
-810 DNVDNDGDGLID
+810 DNMDNDADGLTD

-831 NSCFSSPLC
+831 SNCYSSPLC

-866 DRIKFLTGKESTHV
+866 DRIKFLFGKESTHV

-887 ESRRACVIRGQV
+887 ESRRACVVRGQV
-899 VAIDGTPLVGVNVS
+899 VAVDGTPLVGVNVS
-913 FQHHSDYGYTISRQ
+913 FQHHSEYGYTISRQ

-947 SPFLSVRRTLWLA
+947 SPFLSVKRTLWLS

-976 VEPPSCDIS
+976 VEQLSCDIS

-991 PVVLPFPL
+991 PIVLPFPL

-1024 IPSSFVKLSYLSSR
+1024 IPASFVKLSYLSSR
-1038 TSGYKTLLRIILTHA
+1038 TPGYKTLLRVILTHSA
-1053 VIPPGMIKVH
+1053 IPPGMTKVH
-1063 LVVTVEGRLA
+1063 LTVTVEGRLA
-1073 QKTFPAAA
+1073 QKWFPAAT
-1081 NLVYTFA
+1081 NLVFTFA

-1113 DTCPDLI
+1113 ENCPDLI
-1120 LWEKRTAILQGFEL
+1120 LWEKRTIILQGFEL

-1146 HHILNI
+1146 HHILNT

-1165 FISQQPPIISTVMG
+1165 FISQQPPVISTVMG
-1179 NGHQRSISC
+1179 NGHQRSVSC
-1188 TNCNG
+1188 ANCNG
-1193 PSHGSKL
+1193 PAHSSKL

-1221 VRRLLPSGNCVSILE
+1221 VRRLLPSGNSISILE

-1251 YYLAMDPVT
+1251 YYLAVDPVS

-1271 RVYKAKLLSETK
+1271 RVYKVKYLSETK

-1337 TMIRKIDGNGM
+1337 TMIRKIDGNGA

-1382 LVVNPIDNSLYV
+1382 LAVNPIDNSLYV

-1442 AIGISHSGVLYIAE
+1442 AISVSHSGVLYIAE

-1472 EISIIAGA
+1472 EISVIAGA

-1516 PDGTLYIADLGN
+1516 PDSTLYIADLGN
-1528 IRIRAISRNKAH
+1528 IRIRAVSRNKAH
-1540 LNDMNMY
+1540 LNDMNIY
-1547 EIASPP
+1547 EIASPA
-1553 DQELYHFTSNGT
+1553 DQELYQFTSNGT
-1565 HVHTL
+1565 HLHTL
-1570 NLITRDF
+1570 NLITRDY
-1577 MYNFTYNGEGDLV
+1577 MYNFTYNGEGELG
-1590 TVTNSNGNSIHI
+1590 TVTNSNGNSVHI

-1691 EKLMKVEIN
+1691 EKLIRVELDT
-1700 ISNKETVITA
+1700 SNRENVVTA
-1710 TNFSATSTIYTLQQD
+1710 TNFSATSTIYTLKQD

-1741 TFASGMEVTLNAEPH
+1741 TFASGMEITLNTEPH
-1756 ILAGVVNPTLGKCN
+1756 VLAGAVNPTLGKCN

-1785 QRKEQTK
+1785 QRKEQNK
-1792 GNLSAFERRLRAHNR
+1792 GNISAFERRLRAHNR
-1807 NLLSIDFDHTTRTGK
+1807 NLLSIDFDHITRTGK

-1847 MNKYNEV
+1847 ISKYNEV

-1870 TWTEKMEYD
+1870 TWMEKMEYD

-1897 TYLEKRLLHNGDRS
+1897 TYLEK
-1911 KLMKLSVEKMK
+1911 
-1922 KEGRQADLN
+1922 
-1931 LGLPVSVMLLL
+1931 SVMLLL

-1953 QSDYLLSIT
+1953 QSDYLLSVT

-1969 SFQTMLSVGYYR
+1969 TFQTMLSVGYYR

-1991 SFIQDFTRDQRLLQT
+1991 SFIQDFTRDGRLLQT

-2033 QVSFTYEESSG
+2033 QVSLTYEESSG

-2050 LMHDGFICTIRY
+2050 LLQDAFICTIRY
-2062 RQTGPLISRQIFRFS
+2062 RQTGPLIGRQIFRFS

-2159 YEILKSIAYWMTIQ
+2159 YEILKAIAYWMTIQ

-2195 YFCEYDA
+2195 YFYEYDA

-2261 DGFLKQRGNDIF
+2261 DGFLKQRGNDVF
-2273 EYSSN
+2273 EYNSN
-2278 GFLSRAY
+2278 GFLHRAY
-2285 NRVAGWTIQY
+2285 NRISGWTIQY

-2306 KSNLGQHLQ
+2306 KSSLGQHLQ

-2349 IAMELSSGEEYY
+2349 IAMELSSGDEYY
-2361 VACDNTGTPLAIFSS
+2361 VACDNTGTPLAVFSS

-2393 QDTNPEFEV
+2393 QDTNPDFEV
-2402 IIGFHG
+2402 VIGFHG
-2408 GLYEPLTKL
+2408 GLYDPLTKL

-2426 VLAGRWTTPNHHIWE
+2426 VIAGRWTTPNHHIWE
-2441 ELKNAPKPFNLYAF
+2441 QLKTIPKPFNLYAF
-2455 ENNYPTGKIQ
+2455 ENNYPAGRIQ
-2465 DVAKYTTD
+2465 DVAKFTTD

-2491 FPKPEIDTFQT
+2491 FPKPEMDVLET
-2502 TYELVQLQTKT
+2502 TYELMQLQTKT

-2551 RCVERAKQPRFAAVP
+2551 RCVERETQPRFAAVP

-2627 LEEDLTLIG
+2627 LEEDLALIG
-2636 NTGGRRILENGVNVT
+2636 STGGRRILENGVNVT

-2671 QHGFLC
+2671 QHGSLC

-2691 HVLEVARLRAVAQAW
+2691 HVLEVARQRAVAQAW
-2706 TKEQKRLQDGEEGIR
+2706 TREQRRLQEGEEGIR

>member
-1 MEQMDCKPYQ
+1 MEQTDCKPYQ
-11 PLSKN
+11 PLSKV

-22 AYTSSSDESEDGRKA
+22 AYTSSSDESEDGRKP
-37 RQSYESRETLN
+37 RQSYNSRETLH
-48 EYSQELRLNYNSHSR
+48 EYNQELRMNYNSQSR
-63 KRKAVN
+63 TRKEV
-69 EPTQE
+69 EKSTQE
-74 MEFCDPPH
+74 MEFCETPH
-82 ILCTSYQSD
+82 TLCSGYQTD
-91 MHAVS
+91 MHSVS
-96 QHSYPIEMGSDVDT
+96 RHGYQLEMGSDVDT
-110 ETEGGA
+110 ETEGAA
-116 SPDQALRM
+116 SPDHALRM
-124 WVSGMKS
+124 WIRGMKS

-157 GENEMPGS
+157 GENGFKFSPVCCDMEAQAGS
-165 PRNQFTFRP
+165 TQDMQSSPHNQFTFRP

-187 TRKPLSTT
+187 ARKPPPAA
-195 DSLQGRS
+195 DSLQRRS
-202 MTSRSQP
+202 MTTRSQP
-209 SPGAPLPPTST
+209 SPAAPAPPTST

-232 NSNIPLETRSQW
+232 NSNIPLETR
-244 GICWPSAVEMAS
+244 
-256 TRNQEDH
+256 
-263 VSSLVPSEMHF
+263 HF

-304 PRPLPRSTFP
+304 PRPLPRSTFS
-314 RPAFS
+314 RPAFTFS
-319 FNKPYRCCNWK
+319 KPYRCCNWK

-350 IVHLFGLTW
+350 IAVHLFGLTW
-359 QLQPVEG
+359 QLQPAEG

-374 KGSRG
+374 KGNRG
-379 PESVDTTYS
+379 TESMDTTYS
-388 PIGGKVSDKTE
+388 PIGGKVSDKSE
-399 RKEIVFQKGQ
+399 KKVFQKGR
-409 AIDTGEVEIG
+409 AIDTGEVDIG
-419 DQVMQTIPP
+419 AQVMQTIPP

-435 IMIHHPM
+435 ITIHHPI
-442 YLKFNVSLAKDSL
+442 YLKFNISLAKDSL

-476 MDGKQLIKQE
+476 MDGKQLVKQD
-486 SKHSEEYQH
+486 SRSSDDTQHS
-495 VPRNLI
+495 PRNLI
-501 LMSMQETGF
+501 LTSLQETGF
-510 IEFMDQG
+510 IEYMDQG
-517 AWHMAF
+517 PWYLAF
-523 YNDGKKMEQVLML
+523 YNDGKKMEQVFVL
-536 TTAIEIMGDCSTN
+536 TTAIEIMDDCSTN

-573 RDSCPVLCS
+573 RDSCPVLCG

-624 ICICV
+624 VCICV

-638 EEDCLDPMCSGHGVC
+638 EEDCLDPMCSGHGIC
-653 VQGECHCSMGWGGVN
+653 VKGECHCSTGWGGVN
-668 CETSLPVCQE
+668 CETPLPICQE
-678 QCSGHGTFLLDTGVC
+678 QCSGHGTFLLETGTC
-693 NCDPKWTGADCS
+693 SCDPKWTGADCS
-705 TELCTLDCGSHGVCA
+705 TELCTMECGSHGVCA
-720 RGVCQCEEG
+720 RGICQCEEG
-729 WVGPACEERTCNSHC
+729 WVGPTCEERSCHSHC
-744 VEHGQCKDGKC
+744 AEHGQCKDGKC

-768 DGCPGLCYGNGR
+768 DGCPGLCFGNGR

-795 WSGTGCNVIMEMMCG
+795 WSGTGCNVVMEMLCG
-810 DNVDNDGDGLID
+810 DNLDNDGDGLTD

-831 NSCFSSPLC
+831 SNCYVSPLC

-853 QPPFSQHPPRLFY
+853 QSLLSQHTLRLFY
-866 DRIKFLTGKESTHV
+866 DRIKFLIGKDSTHV
-880 IRGDVSF
+880 IPPEISF
-887 ESRRACVIRGQV
+887 DSRRACVIRGQV
-899 VAIDGTPLVGVNVS
+899 VAVDGTPLVGVNVS
-913 FQHHSDYGYTISRQ
+913 FLHHSDYGFTISRQ
-927 DGSFDLVAIGGISVT
+927 DGSFDLVAIGGISVV
-942 LVFDR
+942 LIFDR
-947 SPFLSVRRTLWLA
+947 SPFLPEKRTLWLP
-960 WNRFIVVD
+960 WNQFIVVE
-968 KVVMQRTE
+968 KVTMQR
-976 VEPPSCDIS
+976 VMSDPPSCDIS
-985 SFISPN
+985 NFISPN
-991 PVVLPFPL
+991 PIVLPSPL
-999 TSFGGSCPERGTII
+999 TSFGGSCPERGTIV

-1018 VQEEIP
+1018 VQEEIL
-1024 IPSSFVKLSYLSSR
+1024 IPSSFVRLSYLSSR
-1038 TSGYKTLLRIILTHA
+1038 TPGYKTLLRILLTHST
-1053 VIPPGMIKVH
+1053 IPVGMIKVH
-1063 LVVTVEGRLA
+1063 LTVAVEGRLT
-1073 QKTFPAAA
+1073 QKWFPAAV

-1098 VSGLAE
+1098 VWGLAE
-1104 AMVSVGYEY
+1104 ALVSVGYEY
-1113 DTCPDLI
+1113 EMCPDFI
-1120 LWEKRTAILQGFEL
+1120 LWEKRTVILQGFEM
-1134 DASNLGGWSLDK
+1134 DASNLGGWSLNK
-1146 HHILNI
+1146 HHILNP
-1152 QSGIVHKG
+1152 QSGIIHKG
-1160 NGENI
+1160 NGENM
-1165 FISQQPPIISTVMG
+1165 FISQQPPVIATIMG
-1179 NGHQRSISC
+1179 NGHQRSVAC

-1193 PSHGSKL
+1193 PAHNNKL
-1200 FAPVAMASGTD
+1200 FAPVALASGPD
-1211 GSIYIGDFNF
+1211 GSVYVGDFNF
-1221 VRRLLPSGNCVSILE
+1221 VRRIFPSGNSVSILE

-1251 YYLAMDPVT
+1251 YYLAMDPMS

-1271 RVYKAKLLSETK
+1271 KVYKLKSLVETK
-1283 DLAKNYEVV
+1283 DLSKNFEVV

-1318 HSPRGITV
+1318 NSPRGITV
-1326 DKHGFIYFVDG
+1326 DRHGFIYFVDG
-1337 TMIRKIDGNGM
+1337 TMIRRIDENAV
-1348 ITTLIGSNGLTST
+1348 ITTVIGSNGLTST

-1366 DAGMDIT
+1366 DSGMDIT

-1382 LVVNPIDNSLYV
+1382 LAVNPMDNSLYV

-1419 QVPGIDHVLVSKVA
+1419 QVPGIDHFLVSKVA

-1442 AIGISHSGVLYIAE
+1442 AISVSHSGLLFIAE
-1456 TDERKI
+1456 TDERKV

-1504 AKLKAPSSLAVS
+1504 AKMKAPSSLAVS
-1516 PDGTLYIADLGN
+1516 PDGTLYVADLGN
-1528 IRIRAISRNKAH
+1528 VRIRTISRNQAH
-1540 LNDMNMY
+1540 LNDMNLY
-1547 EIASPP
+1547 EIASPA
-1553 DQELYHFTSNGT
+1553 DQELYQFTVNGT
-1565 HVHTL
+1565 HLHTL
-1570 NLITRDF
+1570 NLITRDYV
-1577 MYNFTYNGEGDLV
+1577 YNFTYNAEGDLGAI
-1590 TVTNSNGNSIHI
+1590 TSSNGNSVHI
-1602 RRDASGLPLWL
+1602 RRDASGMPLWL
-1613 VMPGGQVYWLTIS
+1613 VVPGGQVYWLTIS
-1626 SNGILKRVYA
+1626 SNGVLKRVSA
-1636 QGYNLALMTYPGTTG
+1636 QGYNLALMTYPGNTG

-1656 SNEYGW
+1656 SNENGW
-1662 TTVYEYDSDGHLTNA
+1662 TTVYEYDPEGHLTNA
-1677 TFPTGEVSSFHSDI
+1677 TFPTGDVSSFHSDL
-1691 EKLMKVEIN
+1691 EKLTKVELDT
-1700 ISNKETVITA
+1700 SNRENVLMS
-1710 TNFSATSTIYTLQQD
+1710 TNLTATSTIYILKQE
-1725 NTQNI
+1725 NTQST

-1741 TFASGMEVTLNAEPH
+1741 TFASGMEISLSSEPH
-1756 ILAGVVNPTLGKCN
+1756 ILAGAVNPTLGKCN

-1778 SNLIEWR
+1778 ANLIEWR
-1785 QRKEQTK
+1785 QRKEQNK
-1792 GNLSAFERRLRAHNR
+1792 GNISAFERRLRAHNR
-1807 NLLSIDFDHTTRTGK
+1807 NLLSIDFDHMTRTGK

-1832 RILYDQAGRP
+1832 RILYDQTGRP
-1842 ILWSP
+1842 VLWSP
-1847 MNKYNEV
+1847 VSRYNEV
-1854 NITYSHSGL
+1854 NITYSPSGL
-1863 VTYIQRG
+1863 VTFIQRG
-1870 TWTEKMEYD
+1870 TWNEKMEYD
-1879 PGGKI
+1879 QSGKI

-1897 TYLEKRLLHNGDRS
+1897 TYLEK
-1911 KLMKLSVEKMK
+1911 
-1922 KEGRQADLN
+1922 
-1931 LGLPVSVMLLL
+1931 SVMLLL

-1953 QSDYLLSIT
+1953 QSDCLLSVT

-1969 SFQTMLSVGYYR
+1969 SLQTMLSVGYYR
-1981 NLYSPPDSSA
+1981 NIYTPPDSST
-1991 SFIQDFTRDQRLLQT
+1991 SFIQDYSRDGRLLQT
-2006 LYPGTGRRVLYKYT
+2006 LHLGTGRRVLYKYT
-2020 KQSRLSEILYDTT
+2020 KQARLSEILYDTT
-2033 QVSFTYEESSG
+2033 QVTLTYEESSG

-2062 RQTGPLISRQIFRFS
+2062 RQTGPLIGRQIFRFS

-2090 NNFRVTSMQAMIN
+2090 NNFRVTSMQAVIN

-2115 DVSGKT
+2115 DVSGRT

-2159 YEILKSIAYWMTIQ
+2159 YEILKAIAYWMTIQ

-2195 YFCEYDA
+2195 YFYEYDA

-2243 DLRDRITRLGD
+2243 DLRDRITRLGE

-2261 DGFLKQRGNDIF
+2261 DGFLRQRGNDVF
-2273 EYSSN
+2273 EYNSN
-2278 GFLSRAY
+2278 GLLQKAY
-2285 NRVAGWTIQY
+2285 NKASGWTVQY
-2295 CYDGLGRRVAS
+2295 YYDGLGRRVAS
-2306 KSNLGQHLQ
+2306 KSSPGQHLQ
-2315 FFYADLS
+2315 FFYADLA
-2322 NPVRVTHLYN
+2322 NPIRVTHLYN
-2332 HSSSEITSLY
+2332 HTSSEITSLY

-2361 VACDNTGTPLAIFSS
+2361 VACDNTGTPLAVFSS

-2387 PYGEIY
+2387 PYGDIY
-2393 QDTNPEFEV
+2393 HDTYPDFQV

-2408 GLYEPLTKL
+2408 GLYDFLTKL

-2426 VLAGRWTTPNHHIWE
+2426 VIAGRWTTPNHHIWKQ
-2441 ELKNAPKPFNLYAF
+2441 LNLLPKPFNLYSF
-2455 ENNYPTGKIQ
+2455 ENNYPVGKIQ

-2491 FPKPEIDTFQT
+2491 FPKPELENLEL
-2502 TYELVQLQTKT
+2502 TYELLQLQTKT

-2539 DQLPMTPKYSDG
+2539 DQLPMTPRYGDG
-2551 RCVERAKQPRFAAVP
+2551 RCLEGGKQPRFAAVP

-2580 LVTADV
+2580 IVTADI

-2592 DSRRIA
+2592 DSRRLA

-2605 YLEDLHFTIDG
+2605 YLENLHFTIEG

-2627 LEEDLTLIG
+2627 LEEDLVLIG

-2651 VSQMTSVI
+2651 VSQMTSVL

-2671 QHGFLC
+2671 QHGALC
-2677 FNVRYGTTVEEEKN
+2677 FNIRYGTTVEEEKN
-2691 HVLEVARLRAVAQAW
+2691 HVLEIARQRAVAQAW
-2706 TKEQKRLQDGEEGIR
+2706 TKEQRRLQEGEEGIR

-2732 STGKVQGYDG
+2732 STGRVQGYDG

>member
-1 MEQMDCKPYQ
+1 MEQTDCKPYQ
-11 PLSKN
+11 PLPKV

-22 AYTSSSDESEDGRKA
+22 AYTSSSDESEDGRKP
-37 RQSYESRETLN
+37 RQSYNSRETLQ
-48 EYSQELRLNYNSHSR
+48 EYNQELRMNYNSQSR
-63 KRKAVN
+63 KRKEV
-69 EPTQE
+69 EKSTQE
-74 MEFCDPPH
+74 MEFCETPH
-82 ILCTSYQSD
+82 TLCSGYQTD
-91 MHAVS
+91 MHSVS
-96 QHSYPIEMGSDVDT
+96 RHAYQLEMGSDVDT
-110 ETEGGA
+110 ETEGAA
-116 SPDQALRM
+116 SPDHALRM
-124 WVSGMKS
+124 WIRGMKS

-157 GENEMPGS
+157 GENGFKFSPVCCDMEAQAGS
-165 PRNQFTFRP
+165 TQDMQSSSHNQFTFRP

-187 TRKPLSTT
+187 ARKPPPAA
-195 DSLQGRS
+195 DSLQRRS
-202 MTSRSQP
+202 MTTRSQP
-209 SPGAPLPPTST
+209 SPAAPAPPTST

-232 NSNIPLETRSQW
+232 NSNIPLETR
-244 GICWPSAVEMAS
+244 
-256 TRNQEDH
+256 
-263 VSSLVPSEMHF
+263 HF
-274 LFKHGSGSSAI
+274 LFKHGSGSSAV

-304 PRPLPRSTFP
+304 PRPLPRSTFS
-314 RPAFS
+314 RPAFT

-350 IVHLFGLTW
+350 IAVHLFGLTW
-359 QLQPVEG
+359 QLQPAEG

-374 KGSRG
+374 KGNRG
-379 PESVDTTYS
+379 TESMDTTYS
-388 PIGGKVSDKTE
+388 PIGGKVSNKSE
-399 RKEIVFQKGQ
+399 KKVFQKGR
-409 AIDTGEVEIG
+409 AIDTGEVDIG
-419 DQVMQTIPP
+419 AQVMQTIPP

-435 IMIHHPM
+435 ITIHHPI
-442 YLKFNVSLAKDSL
+442 YLKFNISLAKDSL

-476 MDGKQLIKQE
+476 MDGKQLVKQD
-486 SKHSEEYQH
+486 SKSSDDTQHS
-495 VPRNLI
+495 PRNLI
-501 LMSMQETGF
+501 LTSLQETGF
-510 IEFMDQG
+510 IEYMDQG
-517 AWHMAF
+517 PWYLAF
-523 YNDGKKMEQVLML
+523 YNDGKKMEQVFVL
-536 TTAIEIMGDCSTN
+536 TTAIEIMDDCSTN

-573 RDSCPVLCS
+573 RDSCPVLCG

-624 ICICV
+624 VCICV

-638 EEDCLDPMCSGHGVC
+638 EEDCLDPMCSGHGIC
-653 VQGECHCSMGWGGVN
+653 VKGECHCSTGWGGIN
-668 CETSLPVCQE
+668 CETPLPICQE
-678 QCSGHGTFLLDTGVC
+678 QCSGHGTFLLDTGTC
-693 NCDPKWTGADCS
+693 SCDPKWTGSDCS
-705 TELCTLDCGSHGVCA
+705 TELCTMECGSHGVCS
-720 RGVCQCEEG
+720 RGICQCEEG
-729 WVGPACEERTCNSHC
+729 WVGPTCEERSCHSHC
-744 VEHGQCKDGKC
+744 AEHGQCKDGKY
-755 ECSPGWEGDHCTI
+755 
-768 DGCPGLCYGNGR
+768 GCPGLCFGNGR

-795 WSGTGCNVIMEMMCG
+795 WSGTGCNVVMEMLCG
-810 DNVDNDGDGLID
+810 DNLDNDGDGLTD

-831 NSCFSSPLC
+831 SNCYVSPLC

-853 QPPFSQHPPRLFY
+853 QPLFSQHTSRLFY
-866 DRIKFLTGKESTHV
+866 DRIKFLIGKDSTHV
-880 IRGDVSF
+880 IPPEISF
-887 ESRRACVIRGQV
+887 DSRRACVIRGQV
-899 VAIDGTPLVGVNVS
+899 MAADGTPLVGVNVS
-913 FQHHSDYGYTISRQ
+913 FLHHSDYGFTISRQ
-927 DGSFDLVAIGGISVT
+927 DGSFDLVAVGGISVI
-942 LVFDR
+942 LIFDR
-947 SPFLSVRRTLWLA
+947 SPFLPEKRTLWLP
-960 WNRFIVVD
+960 WNQFIVVE
-968 KVVMQRTE
+968 KVTMQR
-976 VEPPSCDIS
+976 VVSDPPSCDIS
-985 SFISPN
+985 NFISPN
-991 PVVLPFPL
+991 PIVLPSPL
-999 TSFGGSCPERGTII
+999 TSFAGSCPERGTIV

-1024 IPSSFVKLSYLSSR
+1024 IPSSFVRLSYLSSR
-1038 TSGYKTLLRIILTHA
+1038 TPGYKTLLRILLTHST
-1053 VIPPGMIKVH
+1053 IPVGMIKVH
-1063 LVVTVEGRLA
+1063 LTVAVEGRLT
-1073 QKTFPAAA
+1073 QKWFPAAI

-1098 VSGLAE
+1098 VWGLAE
-1104 AMVSVGYEY
+1104 ALVSVGYEY
-1113 DTCPDLI
+1113 EMCPDFI
-1120 LWEKRTAILQGFEL
+1120 LWEKRTVILQGFEM
-1134 DASNLGGWSLDK
+1134 DASNLGGWSLNK
-1146 HHILNI
+1146 HHILNP
-1152 QSGIVHKG
+1152 QSGIIHKG
-1160 NGENI
+1160 NGENM
-1165 FISQQPPIISTVMG
+1165 FISQQPPVISTIMG
-1179 NGHQRSISC
+1179 NGHQRSVAC

-1193 PSHGSKL
+1193 LAHNNKL
-1200 FAPVAMASGTD
+1200 FAPVALASGPD
-1211 GSIYIGDFNF
+1211 GSVYVGDFNF
-1221 VRRLLPSGNCVSILE
+1221 VRRIFPSGNSVSILE

-1251 YYLAMDPVT
+1251 YYLAMDPVS

-1271 RVYKAKLLSETK
+1271 KVYKLKSLVETK
-1283 DLAKNYEVV
+1283 DLSKNFEVV

-1318 HSPRGITV
+1318 NSPRGITV
-1326 DKHGFIYFVDG
+1326 DRHGFIYFVDG
-1337 TMIRKIDGNGM
+1337 TMIRRIDENAV
-1348 ITTLIGSNGLTST
+1348 ITTVIGSNGLTST

-1366 DAGMDIT
+1366 DSGMDIT

-1382 LVVNPIDNSLYV
+1382 LAVNPLDNSLYV

-1419 QVPGIDHVLVSKVA
+1419 QVPGIDHFLVSKVA

-1442 AIGISHSGVLYIAE
+1442 AISVSHSGLLFIAE
-1456 TDERKI
+1456 TDERKV

-1472 EISIIAGA
+1472 EISIMAGA

-1504 AKLKAPSSLAVS
+1504 AKMKAPSSLAVS
-1516 PDGTLYIADLGN
+1516 PDGTLYVADLGN
-1528 IRIRAISRNKAH
+1528 VRIRTISRNQAH
-1540 LNDMNMY
+1540 LNDMNVY
-1547 EIASPP
+1547 EIASPA
-1553 DQELYHFTSNGT
+1553 DQELYQFTVNGT
-1565 HVHTL
+1565 HLHTL
-1570 NLITRDF
+1570 NLITRDYV
-1577 MYNFTYNGEGDLV
+1577 YNFTYNAEGDLGAI
-1590 TVTNSNGNSIHI
+1590 TSNNGNSVHI
-1602 RRDASGLPLWL
+1602 RRDASGMPLWL
-1613 VMPGGQVYWLTIS
+1613 VVPGGQVYWLTIS
-1626 SNGILKRVYA
+1626 SNGVLKRVSA
-1636 QGYNLALMTYPGTTG
+1636 QGYNLALMTYPGNTG

-1656 SNEYGW
+1656 SNENGW
-1662 TTVYEYDSDGHLTNA
+1662 TTVYEYDPEGHLTNA
-1677 TFPTGEVSSFHSDI
+1677 TFPTGEVSSFHSDL
-1691 EKLMKVEIN
+1691 EKLTKVELDT
-1700 ISNKETVITA
+1700 SNRENVLMS
-1710 TNFSATSTIYTLQQD
+1710 TNLTATSTIYILKQE
-1725 NTQNI
+1725 NTQST

-1741 TFASGMEVTLNAEPH
+1741 TFASGMEISLSSEPH
-1756 ILAGVVNPTLGKCN
+1756 ILSGAVNPTLGKCN
-1770 ISLPGEHN
+1770 VSLPGEH
-1778 SNLIEWR
+1778 SANLIEWR
-1785 QRKEQTK
+1785 QRKEQNK
-1792 GNLSAFERRLRAHNR
+1792 GNVSAFERRLRAHNR
-1807 NLLSIDFDHTTRTGK
+1807 NLLSIDFDHMTRTGK

-1832 RILYDQAGRP
+1832 RILYDQTGRP
-1842 ILWSP
+1842 VLWSP
-1847 MNKYNEV
+1847 VSRYNEV
-1854 NITYSHSGL
+1854 NITYSPSGL
-1863 VTYIQRG
+1863 VTFIQRG
-1870 TWTEKMEYD
+1870 TWNEKMEYD
-1879 PGGKI
+1879 QSGKI

-1897 TYLEKRLLHNGDRS
+1897 TYLEK
-1911 KLMKLSVEKMK
+1911 
-1922 KEGRQADLN
+1922 
-1931 LGLPVSVMLLL
+1931 SVMLLL

-1953 QSDYLLSIT
+1953 QSDCLLSVT

-1969 SFQTMLSVGYYR
+1969 SLQTMLSVGYYR
-1981 NLYSPPDSSA
+1981 NIYSPPDSST
-1991 SFIQDFTRDQRLLQT
+1991 SFIQDYSRDGRLLQT
-2006 LYPGTGRRVLYKYT
+2006 LQLGTGRRVLYKYT
-2020 KQSRLSEILYDTT
+2020 KQARLSEILYDTT
-2033 QVSFTYEESSG
+2033 QVTLTYEESSG

-2062 RQTGPLISRQIFRFS
+2062 RQTGPLIGRQIFRFS

-2090 NNFRVTSMQAMIN
+2090 NNFRVTSMQAVIN

-2115 DVSGKT
+2115 DVSGRT

-2159 YEILKSIAYWMTIQ
+2159 YEILKAIAYWMTIQ

-2195 YFCEYDA
+2195 YFYEYDA

-2243 DLRDRITRLGD
+2243 DLRDRITRLGE

-2261 DGFLKQRGNDIF
+2261 DGFLRQRGNDIF
-2273 EYSSN
+2273 EYNSN
-2278 GFLSRAY
+2278 GLLQKAY
-2285 NRVAGWTIQY
+2285 NKASGWTVQY
-2295 CYDGLGRRVAS
+2295 YYDGLGRRVAS
-2306 KSNLGQHLQ
+2306 KSSLGQHLQ
-2315 FFYADLS
+2315 FFYADLA
-2322 NPVRVTHLYN
+2322 NPIRVTHLYN
-2332 HSSSEITSLY
+2332 HTSSEITSLY

-2361 VACDNTGTPLAIFSS
+2361 VACDNTGTPLAVFSS

-2387 PYGEIY
+2387 PYGDIY
-2393 QDTNPEFEV
+2393 HDTYPDFQV

-2408 GLYEPLTKL
+2408 GLYDFLTKL

-2426 VLAGRWTTPNHHIWE
+2426 VVAGRWTTPNHHIWKQ
-2441 ELKNAPKPFNLYAF
+2441 LNLLPKPFNLYSF
-2455 ENNYPTGKIQ
+2455 ENNYPVGKIQ

-2491 FPKPEIDTFQT
+2491 FPKPELENLEL
-2502 TYELVQLQTKT
+2502 TYELLQLQTKT

-2539 DQLPMTPKYSDG
+2539 DQLPMTPRYNDG
-2551 RCVERAKQPRFAAVP
+2551 RCLEGGKQPRFAAVP

-2580 LVTADV
+2580 IVTADI

-2592 DSRRIA
+2592 DSRRLA

-2605 YLEDLHFTIDG
+2605 YLENLHFTIEG

-2627 LEEDLTLIG
+2627 LEEDLVLIG

-2651 VSQMTSVI
+2651 VSQMTSVL

-2671 QHGFLC
+2671 QHGALC
-2677 FNVRYGTTVEEEKN
+2677 FNIRYGTTVEEEKN
-2691 HVLEVARLRAVAQAW
+2691 HVLEIARQRAVAQAW
-2706 TKEQKRLQDGEEGIR
+2706 TKEQRRLQEGEEGIR

-2727 KQQLL
+2727 KQQLM
-2732 STGKVQGYDG
+2732 STGRVQSYDG

>member
-1 MEQMDCKPYQ
+1 MEQTDCKPYQ
-11 PLSKN
+11 PLSKV

-22 AYTSSSDESEDGRKA
+22 VYTSSSDESEDGRKP
-37 RQSYESRETLN
+37 RQSYNSRETLH
-48 EYSQELRLNYNSHSR
+48 EYNQELRMNYNSQSR
-63 KRKAVN
+63 KRKEV
-69 EPTQE
+69 EKPTQE
-74 MEFCDPPH
+74 MEFCETPRT
-82 ILCTSYQSD
+82 LCSGYQTD
-91 MHAVS
+91 MHSVS
-96 QHSYPIEMGSDVDT
+96 RHGYQLEVGSDVDT
-110 ETEGGA
+110 ETEGTA
-116 SPDQALRM
+116 SPDHALRM
-124 WVSGMKS
+124 WIRGMKS

-151 HERKSD
+151 HERKSEGD
-157 GENEMPGS
+157 NGFKFSPVCCEMEAQAGS
-165 PRNQFTFRP
+165 TQEMQSSPHNQFTFRP

-187 TRKPLSTT
+187 ARKPPTAA
-195 DSLQGRS
+195 DSLQRRS
-202 MTSRSQP
+202 MTTRSQP
-209 SPGAPLPPTST
+209 SPATPAPPTST

-232 NSNIPLETRSQW
+232 NSNIPLETR
-244 GICWPSAVEMAS
+244 
-256 TRNQEDH
+256 
-263 VSSLVPSEMHF
+263 HF

-304 PRPLPRSTFP
+304 PRPLPRSTFS
-314 RPAFS
+314 RPAFT

-350 IVHLFGLTW
+350 IAVHLFGLTW

-374 KGSRG
+374 KGNRG
-379 PESVDTTYS
+379 TESMDTTYS
-388 PIGGKVSDKTE
+388 PIGGKVSDKSE
-399 RKEIVFQKGQ
+399 QKVFQKGRT
-409 AIDTGEVEIG
+409 IDTGEVDIG
-419 DQVMQTIPP
+419 AQVMQTIPP

-435 IMIHHPM
+435 ITIHHPI
-442 YLKFNVSLAKDSL
+442 YLKFNISLAKDSL

-476 MDGKQLIKQE
+476 MDGKQLVKQD
-486 SKHSEEYQH
+486 SKGSDDDHHS
-495 VPRNLI
+495 PRNLI
-501 LMSMQETGF
+501 LTSLQETGF
-510 IEFMDQG
+510 IEYMDQG
-517 AWHMAF
+517 PWYLAF
-523 YNDGKKMEQVLML
+523 YNDGKKMEQVFVL
-536 TTAIEIMGDCSTN
+536 TTAIEIMDDCSTN

-573 RDSCPVLCS
+573 RDSCPVLCG

-638 EEDCLDPMCSGHGVC
+638 EEDCLDPMCSSHGIC
-653 VQGECHCSMGWGGVN
+653 VKGECHCSTGWGGIN
-668 CETSLPVCQE
+668 CETPLPICQE
-678 QCSGHGTFLLDTGVC
+678 QCSGHGTFLLDTGMC
-693 NCDPKWTGADCS
+693 SCDPKWTGSDCS
-705 TELCTLDCGSHGVCA
+705 TELCTMECGSHGVCS
-720 RGVCQCEEG
+720 RGICQCEDG
-729 WVGPACEERTCNSHC
+729 WVGPTCEERSCHSHC
-744 VEHGQCKDGKC
+744 AEHGQCKDGKC

-768 DGCPGLCYGNGR
+768 AHYLDAVRDGCPGLCFGNGR

-795 WSGTGCNVIMEMMCG
+795 WSGTGCNIVMEMLCG
-810 DNVDNDGDGLID
+810 DNLDNDGDGLTD

-831 NSCFSSPLC
+831 SNCYVSPLC

-847 DLIQQS
+847 DLIQQN
-853 QPPFSQHPPRLFY
+853 QPLFSQHTSRLFY
-866 DRIKFLTGKESTHV
+866 DRIKFLVGKDSTHV
-880 IRGDVSF
+880 ISPEISF
-887 ESRRACVIRGQV
+887 DSRRACVIRGQV
-899 VAIDGTPLVGVNVS
+899 VAVDGTPLVGVNVS
-913 FQHHSDYGYTISRQ
+913 FLHHSDYGFTISRQ
-927 DGSFDLVAIGGISVT
+927 DGSFDLVAVGGISVI
-942 LVFDR
+942 LIFDR
-947 SPFLSVRRTLWLA
+947 SPFLSEKRTLWLP
-960 WNRFIVVD
+960 WNQFIVVE
-968 KVVMQRTE
+968 KVTMQR
-976 VEPPSCDIS
+976 VVSDLPSCDIS
-985 SFISPN
+985 NFISPN
-991 PVVLPFPL
+991 PIVLPSPL
-999 TSFGGSCPERGTII
+999 TSFGGSCPERGTIV

-1024 IPSSFVKLSYLSSR
+1024 IPSSFVRLSYLSSR
-1038 TSGYKTLLRIILTHA
+1038 TPGYKTLLRILLTHST
-1053 VIPPGMIKVH
+1053 IPVGMIKVH
-1063 LVVTVEGRLA
+1063 LTVAVEGRLT
-1073 QKTFPAAA
+1073 QKWFPAAI

-1098 VSGLAE
+1098 VWGLAE
-1104 AMVSVGYEY
+1104 ALVSVGYEY
-1113 DTCPDLI
+1113 ETCPDFI
-1120 LWEKRTAILQGFEL
+1120 LWEKRTVILQGFEM
-1134 DASNLGGWSLDK
+1134 DASNLGGWSLNK
-1146 HHILNI
+1146 HHILNT
-1152 QSGIVHKG
+1152 QSGIIHKG

-1165 FISQQPPIISTVMG
+1165 FISQQPPIISTIMG
-1179 NGHQRSISC
+1179 NGHQRSVAC

-1193 PSHGSKL
+1193 PAHNNKL
-1200 FAPVAMASGTD
+1200 FAPVALASGPD
-1211 GSIYIGDFNF
+1211 GSVYVGDFNF
-1221 VRRLLPSGNCVSILE
+1221 VRRIFPSGNSVNILE

-1251 YYLAMDPVT
+1251 YYLAMDPMS

-1271 RVYKAKLLSETK
+1271 KVYKLKSLVEMK
-1283 DLAKNYEVV
+1283 DLSKNFEVV

-1318 HSPRGITV
+1318 NSPRGISV
-1326 DKHGFIYFVDG
+1326 DRHGFIYFVDG
-1337 TMIRKIDGNGM
+1337 TMIRRIDENDV
-1348 ITTLIGSNGLTST
+1348 ITTVIGSNGLTST

-1366 DAGMDIT
+1366 DSGMDIT

-1382 LVVNPIDNSLYV
+1382 LAVNPMDNSLYV

-1419 QVPGIDHVLVSKVA
+1419 QVPGIDHFLVSKVA

-1442 AIGISHSGVLYIAE
+1442 AISVSHSGLLFIAE
-1456 TDERKI
+1456 TDERKV

-1504 AKLKAPSSLAVS
+1504 AKMKAPSSLAVS
-1516 PDGTLYIADLGN
+1516 PDGTLYVADLGN
-1528 IRIRAISRNKAH
+1528 VRIRTINRNQAH
-1540 LNDMNMY
+1540 LNDMNLY
-1547 EIASPP
+1547 EIASPA
-1553 DQELYHFTSNGT
+1553 DQELYQFTVNGT
-1565 HVHTL
+1565 HLHTL
-1570 NLITRDF
+1570 NLITRDYV
-1577 MYNFTYNGEGDLV
+1577 YNFTYNAEGDLGAI
-1590 TVTNSNGNSIHI
+1590 TSSNGNSVHI
-1602 RRDASGLPLWL
+1602 RRDAGGMPLWL
-1613 VMPGGQVYWLTIS
+1613 VVPGGQVYWLTIS
-1626 SNGILKRVYA
+1626 SNGVLKRVSA
-1636 QGYNLALMTYPGTTG
+1636 QGYNLALMTYPGNTG

-1656 SNEYGW
+1656 SNENGW
-1662 TTVYEYDSDGHLTNA
+1662 TTVYEYDPEGHLTNA
-1677 TFPTGEVSSFHSDI
+1677 TFPTGEVSSFHSDL
-1691 EKLMKVEIN
+1691 EKLTKVELDT
-1700 ISNKETVITA
+1700 SNRENVLMS
-1710 TNFSATSTIYTLQQD
+1710 TNLTATSTIYILKQE
-1725 NTQNI
+1725 NTQST

-1741 TFASGMEVTLNAEPH
+1741 SFASGMEISLSSEPH
-1756 ILAGVVNPTLGKCN
+1756 ILAGAVNPTLGKCN

-1778 SNLIEWR
+1778 ANLIEWR
-1785 QRKEQTK
+1785 QRKEQNK
-1792 GNLSAFERRLRAHNR
+1792 GNVSAFERRLRAHNR
-1807 NLLSIDFDHTTRTGK
+1807 NLLSIDFDHITHTGK

-1832 RILYDQAGRP
+1832 RILYDHTGRP
-1842 ILWSP
+1842 VLWSP
-1847 MNKYNEV
+1847 VSRYNEV
-1854 NITYSHSGL
+1854 NITYSTSGL
-1863 VTYIQRG
+1863 VTFIQRG
-1870 TWTEKMEYD
+1870 TWSEKMEYD
-1879 PGGKI
+1879 QSGKI

-1897 TYLEKRLLHNGDRS
+1897 TYLEK
-1911 KLMKLSVEKMK
+1911 
-1922 KEGRQADLN
+1922 
-1931 LGLPVSVMLLL
+1931 SVMLLL

-1953 QSDYLLSIT
+1953 QSDCLLSVT

-1969 SFQTMLSVGYYR
+1969 SLQTMLSVGYYR
-1981 NLYSPPDSSA
+1981 NIYTPPDSST
-1991 SFIQDFTRDQRLLQT
+1991 SFIQDYSRDGRLLQI
-2006 LYPGTGRRVLYKYT
+2006 LHLGTGRRVLYKYT
-2020 KQSRLSEILYDTT
+2020 KQARLSEILYDTT
-2033 QVSFTYEESSG
+2033 QVTLTYEESSG

-2062 RQTGPLISRQIFRFS
+2062 RQTGPLIGRQIFRFS

-2090 NNFRVTSMQAMIN
+2090 NNFRVTSMQAVIN

-2115 DVSGKT
+2115 DVSGRT

-2159 YEILKSIAYWMTIQ
+2159 YEILKAIAYWMTVQ

-2185 RVGVDANITR
+2185 RVGVDSNITR
-2195 YFCEYDA
+2195 YFYEYDA

-2243 DLRDRITRLGD
+2243 DLRDRITRLGE

-2261 DGFLKQRGNDIF
+2261 DGFLRQRGNDIF
-2273 EYSSN
+2273 EYNSN
-2278 GFLSRAY
+2278 GLLQKAY
-2285 NRVAGWTIQY
+2285 NKASGWSVQY
-2295 CYDGLGRRVAS
+2295 YYDGLGRRVAS
-2306 KSNLGQHLQ
+2306 KSSLGQHLQ
-2315 FFYADLS
+2315 FFYADLA
-2322 NPVRVTHLYN
+2322 NPIRVTHLYN
-2332 HSSSEITSLY
+2332 HTSSEITSLY

-2361 VACDNTGTPLAIFSS
+2361 VACDNTGTPLAVFSS

-2387 PYGEIY
+2387 PYGDIY
-2393 QDTNPEFEV
+2393 HDTYPDFQV

-2408 GLYEPLTKL
+2408 GLYDFLTKL

-2426 VLAGRWTTPNHHIWE
+2426 VVAGRWTMPNHHVWKQ
-2441 ELKNAPKPFNLYAF
+2441 LNFLPKPFNLYSF
-2455 ENNYPTGKIQ
+2455 ENNYPVGKIQ

-2491 FPKPEIDTFQT
+2491 FTKPELENLEL
-2502 TYELVQLQTKT
+2502 TYELLQLQTKT

-2539 DQLPMTPKYSDG
+2539 DQLPMTPRYNDG
-2551 RCVERAKQPRFAAVP
+2551 RCLAGGKQPRFAAVP

-2580 LVTADV
+2580 VVTADI

-2592 DSRRIA
+2592 DSRRLA

-2605 YLEDLHFTIDG
+2605 YLENLHFTIDG

-2627 LEEDLTLIG
+2627 LEEDLVLIG

-2651 VSQMTSVI
+2651 VSQMTSVL

-2671 QHGFLC
+2671 QHGALC
-2677 FNVRYGTTVEEEKN
+2677 FNIRYGTTVEEEKN
-2691 HVLEVARLRAVAQAW
+2691 HVLEIARQRAVAQAW
-2706 TKEQKRLQDGEEGIR
+2706 IKEQRRLQEGEEGIR
-2721 AWTEGE
+2721 VWTEGE

-2732 STGKVQGYDG
+2732 STGRVQGYDG